1 MTNKKL
7 KLAAMSVALTACVAA
22 QPMAAHAVEGPDS
35 VEDNAAP
42 QAEPAPVEGKTA
54 EGEVEGKEGKEGKQE
69 EFVPPVNEEA
79 KKDDQAPA
87 FGPGT
92 KTDDIII
99 DYKPAEKPE
108 EPGKSG
114 EDGETDGSDGSGE
127 TDETENPDG
136 TYVKGDV
143 IDNSKKDEATGKD
156 GKIGEATKEETPDS
170 SSSTTVVDPD
180 AEVKK
185 GDPVVGKDED
195 GNPTITTPTET
206 TGTQT
211 TTTTGTGKADSKTT
225 IPDTEKGDK
234 IDLNKE
240 LKNKDGKVE
249 EPTWETKVED
259 KLGDY
264 TVKEVKDTEGDPN
277 SKTLT
282 LKKTSDSETKEMSAE
297 DVAKLLDVPKDG
309 VEKTTDDEGKT
320 TYILKKEETSTDENG
335 NTVTRVTYYKI
346 TDNTVETTT
355 ETTLVLKVEKGTV
368 DVDNKNL
375 NTEIKLPSITAKNT
389 DETKTDVIEISSE
402 KLGKMLDDKNYN
414 KDTGEYVYT
423 ETVDGKEYTYKVKKT
438 ENTKPLTPAQLADR
452 LGDDFTADDNGVYYK
467 GEKLNFDQME
477 AVRKTL
483 SYTVAVTEVTKNEG
497 QVEGG
502 QESIKSAEETAK
514 LEAIKAALTDA
525 AKKTGINVD
534 SEDFK
539 NQLNTID
546 PTGKGQL
553 NLSYTD
559 ADGNVHTVTLRYDG
573 ATVSAPQ
580 PGTPDSSKDT
590 ETRKDVTDNV
600 ITGTA
605 YVTGS
610 NTWTESGSLNGTYV
624 KPGGGELPSLDGW
637 TIASKDPEKGTT
649 TYKKEETVTS
659 PDGTS
664 TKITRTCTI
673 TESSASLSDA
683 EKEEIAWKA
692 LQNKTGKDK
701 ATLLQEGY
709 SIDIG
714 SMDFSGIKRVEWTI
728 GTLSESTKT
737 DTKDLNDKLV
747 IPGGKNWSINEKA
760 GTITVDGE
768 TYDKV
773 TKTADGYTCTVEDKN
788 GVKTT
793 YTFTK
798 QAGAPLTPDEIQ
810 TALAGQYSVSA
821 DSIRLNAD
829 GKTAT
834 FTKGDET
841 ITVDYSTLSE
851 TLTVRKD
858 VHTSSSVTDIIKD
871 NKDLEEAYDALWK
884 QIQEIRSKLQPGEE
898 LWIGKTKID
907 STTKKEDIIK
917 YFTKAISPENMSKDE
932 LIKALQEQERIAK
945 NSTYVANKGSDYEET
960 KKNYYS
966 GEKTD
971 EFKYFSKAPDGSKIE
986 VYWKSTWLLGGYYY
1000 YTDANGQEVRV
1011 DSNTVHYEE
1020 QRDDIG
1026 HLDLASG
1033 SKLDLLPNEDGKV
1046 DQTDCVLVSK
1056 GLKLE
1061 WNYDAGKLVNGKDN
1075 QTVGLDSKISWD
1087 DEGGEGSGHYEYD
1100 RGDSNN
1106 NPDKSAYYKLTGTVA
1121 YDPIKEN
1128 GNIKLYQGG
1137 FNGRYWVSAEDQAI
1151 NAYLEATGSSKT
1163 YRDLTTKERDAI
1175 VGTYVVKIGTTDTNS
1190 TGESG
1195 YQVYLKTSEL
1205 TAYGYMSRDANT
1217 CINSTYKRQN
1227 GTWDYVGGYDLMIS
1241 KLTQVSEGKVV
1252 GQTESTIKTITA
1264 PLSIRSS
1271 QDFANRLLELNKQ
1284 TTTHKTGE
1292 SATAYGENTSG
1303 GFNGAYTQDK
1313 SETVE
1318 GSGTGKGHYTTFT
1331 EVLKKFFTGSGSK
1344 EHDEGKV
1351 SYTYRTTDKVDA
1363 TPVSKETVT
1372 TTDAHVDYNYTS
1384 IETRTVTVNGEETV
1398 IVPPVTPPVD
1408 PDTPDG
1414 PVEDETPDKVVTPE
1428 TPELPAVQDATPDD
1442 AAPETPVLPSDAVLP
1457 AVQDALPQTG
1467 VNWMAALGMA
1477 FSGMLL
1483 TIAGAFASL
1492 KYKEKH

>member
-54 EGEVEGKEGKEGKQE
+54 EGEVEGEEEKQE
-69 EFVPPVNEEA
+69 EFVPPVNDEA

-99 DYKPAEKPE
+99 DYKPAEKPDE
-108 EPGKSG
+108 SGKSG
-114 EDGETDGSDGSGE
+114 EDGETDGSEGSGE

-195 GNPTITTPTET
+195 GNTTITTPTET
-206 TGTQT
+206 TGTET
-211 TTTTGTGKADSKTT
+211 TTTTGTGKADSSTT
-225 IPDTEKGDK
+225 ITDTKKGEEINLDDELGKDVRPDWKTDK
-234 IDLNKE
+234 DA
-240 LKNKDGKVE
+240 
-249 EPTWETKVED
+249 

-264 TVKEVKDTEGDPN
+264 TVDKVEPAEDGN
-277 SKTLT
+277 SKELT
-282 LKKTSDSETKEMSAE
+282 LKKTSPTEEKEMAAE
-297 DVAKLLDVPKDG
+297 DIAKLLDVPEGG
-309 VEKTTDDEGKT
+309 VEKKTDNEGNT
-320 TYILKKEETSTDENG
+320 TYTLKKEETSTDENG
-335 NTVTRVTYYKI
+335 NTVTRVTYYEI
-346 TDNTVETTT
+346 TGNSVKTRT
-355 ETTLVLKVEKGTV
+355 ETTLKLKVEKGTV
-368 DVDNKNL
+368 DVDEKDL
-375 NTEIKLPSITAKNT
+375 TTKVELPSITAKNT

-402 KLGKMLDDKNYN
+402 KLGEMLKDEYYN
-414 KDTGEYVYT
+414 NVTGEYVYT
-423 ETVDGKEYTYKVKKT
+423 ENVDGKEYTYKVKKT
-438 ENTKPLTPAQLADR
+438 ENTKPLTNEQLANR
-452 LGDDFTADDNGVYYK
+452 LGEGFTADANGVYYK
-467 GEKLNFDQME
+467 GEKLNLDQME

-483 SYTVAVTEVTKNEG
+483 SYTVAVTEITKNEG

-580 PGTPDSSKDT
+580 PGSSDPSKDT

-624 KPGGGELPSLDGW
+624 KPGSGELPSLEGW
-637 TIASKDPEKGTT
+637 TFDGIDTEKGTT

-673 TESSASLSDA
+673 KESSASLTDA
-683 EKEEIAWKA
+683 EKEEIAWKE
-692 LQNKTGKDK
+692 LQNKSGKDK

-728 GTLSESTKT
+728 DTLSESTKT

-747 IPGGKNWSINEKA
+747 IPGGKNWSIDENA
-760 GTITVDGE
+760 GTITVDGNI
-768 TYDKV
+768 YRNV
-773 TKTADGYTCTVEDKN
+773 TKTDDGYTCTVEDKN

-798 QAGAPLTPDEIQ
+798 KAGAPLTPEEIQ

-858 VHTSSSVTDIIKD
+858 VHTSSSVTGIIKD
-871 NKDLEEAYDALWK
+871 DKDLEKAYDELWK
-884 QIQEIRSKLQPGEE
+884 QIQEIRSKLQPDEE

-945 NSTYVANKGSDYEET
+945 SSTYVANKGSDYEET

-971 EFKYFSKAPDGSKIE
+971 EFKSFSKAPDGSKIE
-986 VYWKSTWLLGGYYY
+986 VYWKSTWWGGYYY
-1000 YTDANGQEVRV
+1000 YTDATGQEVRV
-1011 DSNTVHYEE
+1011 HSNTVHYEE

-1033 SKLDLLPNEDGKV
+1033 SKLDLLPDEDGKV
-1046 DQTDCVLVSK
+1046 NQTDCVLVSK
-1056 GLKLE
+1056 NLKLE

-1100 RGDSNN
+1100 RGNRNN

-1128 GNIKLYQGG
+1128 GSIKLYQGG
-1137 FNGRYWVSAEDQAI
+1137 YDGWYWVSAEDQAI
-1151 NAYLEATGSSKT
+1151 NAYLEATGSNKTAANLSK
-1163 YRDLTTKERDAI
+1163 KERDAI

-1292 SATAYGENTSG
+1292 CATAYGENTSG

-1428 TPELPAVQDATPDD
+1428 TPELPAVQDSAPDE
-1442 AAPETPVLPSDAVLP
+1442 AVLPAEPELP
-1457 AVQDALPQTG
+1457 AVQDATALPQTG
-1467 VNWMAALGMA
+1467 VNWFTALGMA

>member
-1 MTNKKL
+1 M
-7 KLAAMSVALTACVAA
+7 
-22 QPMAAHAVEGPDS
+22 
-35 VEDNAAP
+35 
-42 QAEPAPVEGKTA
+42 
-54 EGEVEGKEGKEGKQE
+54 
-69 EFVPPVNEEA
+69 NEEA

-114 EDGETDGSDGSGE
+114 EDGEADGSEGSGE

-195 GNPTITTPTET
+195 GNTTITTPTET
-206 TGTQT
+206 TGTET
-211 TTTTGTGKADSKTT
+211 TTTTGTGKADSSTT
-225 IPDTEKGDK
+225 ITDTKKGEE

-240 LKNKDGKVE
+240 LGEVRPDWKTDKDA
-249 EPTWETKVED
+249 T
-259 KLGDY
+259 LGDY
-264 TVKEVKDTEGDPN
+264 TVKEVEPSEDGN
-277 SKTLT
+277 SKELT
-282 LKKTSDSETKEMSAE
+282 LKKTSPTEEKEMAAE
-297 DVAKLLDVPKDG
+297 DIAKLLDVPEGG
-309 VEKTTDDEGKT
+309 VEKKTDDEGNT
-320 TYILKKEETSTDENG
+320 TYTLKKEETSTDENG
-335 NTVTRVTYYKI
+335 NTVTRTTYYEI
-346 TDNTVETTT
+346 TGTSVKTRT
-355 ETTLVLKVEKGTV
+355 ETTLKLKVEKGTETKK
-368 DVDNKNL
+368 DQDL
-375 NTEIKLPSITAKNT
+375 STEAELPDSITVKNGKSELKVSKDILEKALDNGGTYT
-389 DETKTDVIEISSE
+389 DT
-402 KLGKMLDDKNYN
+402 DKNI
-414 KDTGEYVYT
+414 TYT
-423 ETVDGKEYTYKVKKT
+423 VTKKE
-438 ENTKPLTPAQLADR
+438 ESSTKLSNEQLAKR
-452 LGDDFTADDNGVYYK
+452 LGDGFTYNAADDSISYK
-467 GEKLNFDQME
+467 GEKLTISQND
-477 AVRKTL
+477 VYRKLL
-483 SYTVAVTEVTKNEG
+483 SYDVTVTETIKNEG

-502 QESIKSAEETAK
+502 QASIDKANNDAK

-580 PGTPDSSKDT
+580 PGSSDPSKDT
-590 ETRKDVTDNV
+590 ETREDIKDYTV
-600 ITGTA
+600 TGTA

-624 KPGGGELPSLDGW
+624 KPGSGELPSLEGW
-637 TIASKDPEKGTT
+637 TFDGIDAEKGTT

-683 EKEEIAWKA
+683 EKEEIAWKE

-728 GTLSESTKT
+728 DTLSESTKT

-747 IPGGKNWSINEKA
+747 IPGGKNWSIDENA
-760 GTITVDGE
+760 GTITVDGNI
-768 TYDKV
+768 YRNV
-773 TKTADGYTCTVEDKN
+773 TKTDDGYTCTVEDKN

-798 QAGAPLTPDEIQ
+798 KAGAPLTPEEIQ

-858 VHTSSSVTDIIKD
+858 VHTSSSVTGIIKD
-871 NKDLEEAYDALWK
+871 DKDLEKAYDELWK
-884 QIQEIRSKLQPGEE
+884 QIQKIQSKLQPGEE
-898 LWIGKTKID
+898 LRIGETKID

-917 YFTKAISPENMSKDE
+917 YFTKAISPDNMSKDE

-966 GEKTD
+966 GEKTG

-986 VYWKSTWLLGGYYY
+986 VYWKSTWGWNGYYY
-1000 YTDANGQEVRV
+1000 YTDANGHEVRV
-1011 DSNTVHYEE
+1011 DSNTVHSEE

-1033 SKLDLLPNEDGKV
+1033 SKLDLLPDEDGKV
-1046 DQTDCVLVSK
+1046 NQTDCVLVSK
-1056 GLKLE
+1056 NLKLE

-1087 DEGGEGSGHYEYD
+1087 DEGGEGDGHYEYD
-1100 RGDSNN
+1100 RGNPN
-1106 NPDKSAYYKLTGTVA
+1106 KNPDKSAYYKLTGTVA
-1121 YDPIKEN
+1121 YDPIKDKD
-1128 GNIKLYQGG
+1128 GSIKLYQGQWG
-1137 FNGRYWVSAEDQAI
+1137 DYWNPGISAEDEAI
-1151 NAYLEATGSSKT
+1151 NAYLKATGSSKT
-1163 YRDLTTKERDAI
+1163 YRDLTTKERNAI
-1175 VGTYVVKIGTTDTNS
+1175 VGTYVVKIGTTGTNS

-1195 YQVYLKTSEL
+1195 YQVYLKSSEL

-1217 CINSTYKRQN
+1217 CINSTYKRQD
-1227 GTWDYVGGYDLMIS
+1227 GTWGYVGGYDLMIS
-1241 KLTQVSEGKVV
+1241 ELTQVREGKVV

-1271 QDFANRLLELNKQ
+1271 QDFAKRLLELNKQ
-1284 TTTHKTGE
+1284 TTTTHKTGE
-1292 SATAYGENTSG
+1292 GATAYGENTSG
-1303 GFNGAYTQDK
+1303 DFDGTYTQKK

-1331 EVLKKFFTGSGSK
+1331 EVLKKIFSGSGSK
-1344 EHDEGKV
+1344 EHDEGSV
-1351 SYTYRTTDKVDA
+1351 SYTHRTTDKVNT

-1372 TTDAHVDYNYTS
+1372 TTDAHVGYNYTS

-1398 IVPPVTPPVD
+1398 IVPPVTPPE
-1408 PDTPDG
+1408 T
-1414 PVEDETPDKVVTPE
+1414 PVEDETPDEVVTPE
-1428 TPELPAVQDATPDD
+1428 TPELPPVQDATPD
-1442 AAPETPVLPSDAVLP
+1442 APVLPSDAVLP

>member
-54 EGEVEGKEGKEGKQE
+54 EGEVEGEEEKQE
-69 EFVPPVNEEA
+69 EFTPPVNEEA
-79 KKDDQAPA
+79 KSEEQAPA

-92 KTDDIII
+92 KTDDITI
-99 DYKPAEKPE
+99 DYKPAEKPG

-114 EDGETDGSDGSGE
+114 EDGEADGSEGSGE

-143 IDNSKKDEATGKD
+143 IDNSKKDEATGED

-185 GDPVVGKDED
+185 GESVVGKDED
-195 GNPTITTPTET
+195 GNTTVTTPTET

-211 TTTTGTGKADSKTT
+211 TTTTGTGKADSSTT
-225 IPDTEKGDK
+225 ITDTKKGEEINLDDELGQDVRPDWKTDK
-234 IDLNKE
+234 D
-240 LKNKDGKVE
+240 
-249 EPTWETKVED
+249 D
-259 KLGDY
+259 KLGGY
-264 TVKEVKDTEGDPN
+264 TVDKVEPAEDGN
-277 SKTLT
+277 SKELT
-282 LKKTSDSETKEMSAE
+282 LKKTSEPETKEMSAE
-297 DVAKLLDVPKDG
+297 DVAKLLDVPEGG
-309 VEKTTDDEGKT
+309 VEKKTDDEGKT

-335 NTVTRVTYYKI
+335 NTVTRTTYYEI
-346 TDNTVETTT
+346 TGNSVKTRT

-368 DVDNKNL
+368 DVDDKDL
-375 NTEIKLPSITAKNT
+375 TTKVELPSITAKNT

-402 KLGKMLDDKNYN
+402 KLGEMLKDEYYN
-414 KDTGEYVYT
+414 NVTGEYVYT
-423 ETVDGKEYTYKVKKT
+423 ENVDGKEYTYKVKKT
-438 ENTKPLTPAQLADR
+438 ENTKPLTNAQLSER
-452 LGDDFTADDNGVYYK
+452 LGEGFTADDNGVYYK
-467 GEKLNFDQME
+467 GEKLNLDQME

-483 SYTVAVTEVTKNEG
+483 SYTVEVTEVTKTPG

-624 KPGGGELPSLDGW
+624 KPGSGELPSLDGW

-659 PDGTS
+659 PDGTT

-683 EKEEIAWKA
+683 EKEEIAWKE

-728 GTLSESTKT
+728 DTLSESTKT
-737 DTKDLNDKLV
+737 GTKDLNDKLV
-747 IPGGKNWSINEKA
+747 IPGGKNWSIDENA
-760 GTITVDGE
+760 GTITVDGNI
-768 TYDKV
+768 YRNV
-773 TKTADGYTCTVEDKN
+773 TKTDDGYTCTVEDKN

-798 QAGAPLTPDEIQ
+798 KAGAPLTPEEIQ

-858 VHTSSSVTDIIKD
+858 VHTSSSVTGIIKD
-871 NKDLEEAYDALWK
+871 DKDLEKAYDELWK
-884 QIQEIRSKLQPGEE
+884 QIQEIQSKLQPGEE
-898 LWIGKTKID
+898 LRIGETKID
-907 STTKKEDIIK
+907 STTQKEDIIK
-917 YFTKAISPENMSKDE
+917 YFTKAISPDDMSKDE

-971 EFKYFSKAPDGSKIE
+971 EFKSFSKAPDGSKIE

-1056 GLKLE
+1056 DLKLE

-1100 RGDSNN
+1100 RGNPNN
-1106 NPDKSAYYKLTGTVA
+1106 CPDKSAYYKLTGTVA

-1128 GNIKLYQGG
+1128 GSIKLYQGQRG
-1137 FNGRYWVSAEDQAI
+1137 DYWTPGISAEDEAI
-1151 NAYLEATGSSKT
+1151 NAYLKATGSNKT
-1163 YRDLTTKERDAI
+1163 AASLTKKERDAI
-1175 VGTYVVKIGTTDTNS
+1175 VGTYVVQIGTTGTNS

-1195 YQVYLKTSEL
+1195 YQVYLKSSEL
-1205 TAYGYMSRDANT
+1205 TAYGYMTRDANT
-1217 CINSTYKRQN
+1217 CINSTYKRQD
-1227 GTWDYVGGYDLMIS
+1227 GTWGYVGGYDLMIS
-1241 KLTQVSEGKVV
+1241 ELTQVSEGKVV

-1271 QDFANRLLELNKQ
+1271 QDFAKRLLELNKQ
-1284 TTTHKTGE
+1284 TTTTHKTGE
-1292 SATAYGENTSG
+1292 GATAYGENTSG
-1303 GFNGAYTQDK
+1303 DFDGTYTQKK

-1331 EVLKKFFTGSGSK
+1331 EVLKKIFSGSGSK
-1344 EHDEGKV
+1344 EHDEGSV
-1351 SYTYRTTDKVDA
+1351 SYTHRTTDKVNT

-1372 TTDAHVDYNYTS
+1372 TTDAHVGYNYTS

-1398 IVPPVTPPVD
+1398 IVPPVTPPE
-1408 PDTPDG
+1408 T
-1414 PVEDETPDKVVTPE
+1414 PVEDETPDEVVTPE
-1428 TPELPAVQDATPDD
+1428 TPKLPPVQDATPD
-1442 AAPETPVLPSDAVLP
+1442 APVLPSDAVLP

>member
-1 MTNKKL
+1 M
-7 KLAAMSVALTACVAA
+7 
-22 QPMAAHAVEGPDS
+22 
-35 VEDNAAP
+35 
-42 QAEPAPVEGKTA
+42 
-54 EGEVEGKEGKEGKQE
+54 
-69 EFVPPVNEEA
+69 NEEA

-114 EDGETDGSDGSGE
+114 EDGEADGSEGSGE

-195 GNPTITTPTET
+195 GNTTITTPTET
-206 TGTQT
+206 TGTET
-211 TTTTGTGKADSKTT
+211 TTTTGTGKADSSTT
-225 IPDTEKGDK
+225 ITDTKKGEEINLDDELGKDVRPDWKTDK
-234 IDLNKE
+234 DAKLGGYTVDKVE
-240 LKNKDGKVE
+240 PAKDG
-249 EPTWETKVED
+249 
-259 KLGDY
+259 
-264 TVKEVKDTEGDPN
+264 N

-282 LKKTSDSETKEMSAE
+282 LKKTSPTEEKEMAAE
-297 DVAKLLDVPKDG
+297 DIAKLLDVPKDG
-309 VEKTTDDEGKT
+309 VEKKTDDEGNT
-320 TYILKKEETSTDENG
+320 TYTLKKEETSTDENG
-335 NTVTRVTYYKI
+335 NTVTRTTYYEI
-346 TDNTVETTT
+346 TGTSVKTRT
-355 ETTLVLKVEKGTV
+355 ETTLKLKVEKGTV
-368 DVDNKNL
+368 DVDDKDL
-375 NTEIKLPSITAKNT
+375 TTKVELPSITAKNT

-402 KLGKMLDDKNYN
+402 KLGEMLKDEYYN
-414 KDTGEYVYT
+414 NVTGEYVYT
-423 ETVDGKEYTYKVKKT
+423 ENVDGKEYTYKVKKT
-438 ENTKPLTPAQLADR
+438 ENTKPLTHAQLADR
-452 LGDDFTADDNGVYYK
+452 LGEGFTGDDNGVYYK
-467 GEKLNFDQME
+467 GEKLNLDQME

-483 SYTVAVTEVTKNEG
+483 SYTVEVTEVTKTPG

-580 PGTPDSSKDT
+580 PGSSDPSKDT

-624 KPGGGELPSLDGW
+624 KPGSGELPSLDGW

-683 EKEEIAWKA
+683 EKEEIAWKE

-728 GTLSESTKT
+728 DTLSESTKT

-747 IPGGKNWSINEKA
+747 IPGGKNWSIDENA
-760 GTITVDGE
+760 GTITVDGNI
-768 TYDKV
+768 YRNV
-773 TKTADGYTCTVEDKN
+773 TKTDDGYTCTVEDKN

-798 QAGAPLTPDEIQ
+798 KAGAPLTPDEIQ

-858 VHTSSSVTDIIKD
+858 VHTSSSVTGIIKD
-871 NKDLEEAYDALWK
+871 DKDLEKAYDELWK
-884 QIQEIRSKLQPGEE
+884 QIQEIQSKLQPGEE
-898 LWIGKTKID
+898 LRIGETKID

-917 YFTKAISPENMSKDE
+917 YFTKAISPDNMSKDE

-966 GEKTD
+966 GEKTG

-986 VYWKSTWLLGGYYY
+986 VYWKSTWGWNGYYY

-1011 DSNTVHYEE
+1011 HSNTVHSEE

-1033 SKLDLLPNEDGKV
+1033 SKLDLLPDEDGKV
-1046 DQTDCVLVSK
+1046 NQTDCVLVSK
-1056 GLKLE
+1056 NLKLE

-1100 RGDSNN
+1100 RGNRNN

-1128 GNIKLYQGG
+1128 GSIKLYQGQWG
-1137 FNGRYWVSAEDQAI
+1137 DYWNPGISAEDEAI
-1151 NAYLEATGSSKT
+1151 NAYLKATGSSKT
-1163 YRDLTTKERDAI
+1163 YRDLTTKERNAI
-1175 VGTYVVKIGTTDTNS
+1175 VGTYVVKIGTTGTNS

-1195 YQVYLKTSEL
+1195 YQVYLKSSEL

-1217 CINSTYKRQN
+1217 CINSTYKRQD
-1227 GTWDYVGGYDLMIS
+1227 GTWGYVGGYDLMIS
-1241 KLTQVSEGKVV
+1241 ELTQVSECKVI

-1271 QDFANRLLELNKQ
+1271 QDFAKRLLELNKQ
-1284 TTTHKTGE
+1284 TTTTHKTGE
-1292 SATAYGENTSG
+1292 GATAYGENTSG
-1303 GFNGAYTQDK
+1303 DFDGTYTQKK

-1318 GSGTGKGHYTTFT
+1318 ASGTGSGHYTTFT
-1331 EVLKKFFTGSGSK
+1331 EVLKKIFSGSGSK
-1344 EHDEGKV
+1344 EHDEGSI
-1351 SYTYRTTDKVDA
+1351 SYTHRTTDKVNT

-1372 TTDAHVDYNYTS
+1372 TTDAHVGYNYTS
-1384 IETRTVTVNGEETV
+1384 IETRKVTVNGEETV

-1414 PVEDETPDKVVTPE
+1414 PVEDETPDEVVTPE
-1428 TPELPAVQDATPDD
+1428 TPELPPVQDATPD
-1442 AAPETPVLPSDAVLP
+1442 APVLPSDAVLP

>member
-42 QAEPAPVEGKTA
+42 QAEPVAESSTPAPVAE
-54 EGEVEGKEGKEGKQE
+54 EGEKQEKVGEQE
-69 EFVPPVNEEA
+69 EFTPPRVNEEA
-79 KKDDQAPA
+79 KSEEQAPA

-92 KTDDIII
+92 KTEDITI

-108 EPGKSG
+108 EP
-114 EDGETDGSDGSGE
+114 DE
-127 TDETENPDG
+127 TDEPETPGD
-136 TYVKGDV
+136 THLKGDV
-143 IDNSKKDEATGKD
+143 IDNSKKNEETGED

-195 GNPTITTPTET
+195 GNTTITTPTET
-206 TGTQT
+206 TGTET
-211 TTTTGTGKADSKTT
+211 TTTTGTGKADSSTT
-225 IPDTEKGDK
+225 ITDTKKGEEINLDDELGKDVRPDWKTDK
-234 IDLNKE
+234 DAKLGGYTV
-240 LKNKDGKVE
+240 DKVE
-249 EPTWETKVED
+249 PAED
-259 KLGDY
+259 G
-264 TVKEVKDTEGDPN
+264 N
-277 SKTLT
+277 SKELT
-282 LKKTSDSETKEMSAE
+282 LKKTSPTEEKEMAAE
-297 DVAKLLDVPKDG
+297 DIAKLLDVPEGG
-309 VEKTTDDEGKT
+309 VEKKTDDEGNT
-320 TYILKKEETSTDENG
+320 TYTLKKEETSTDENG
-335 NTVTRVTYYKI
+335 NTVTRVTYYEI
-346 TDNTVETTT
+346 TGNSVKTTT
-355 ETTLVLKVEKGTV
+355 ETTLKLKVEKGTETKK
-368 DVDNKNL
+368 DQDL
-375 NTEIKLPSITAKNT
+375 STEAELPDSITVKNGKSELKVSKDILEKALDNGGTYT
-389 DETKTDVIEISSE
+389 DT
-402 KLGKMLDDKNYN
+402 DKNI
-414 KDTGEYVYT
+414 TYT
-423 ETVDGKEYTYKVKKT
+423 VTKKE
-438 ENTKPLTPAQLADR
+438 ESSTKLSNEQLAKR
-452 LGDDFTADDNGVYYK
+452 LGDGFTYNAADDSISYK
-467 GEKLNFDQME
+467 GEKLTISQND
-477 AVRKTL
+477 VYRKLL
-483 SYTVAVTEVTKNEG
+483 SYDVTVTETIKNEG

-502 QESIKSAEETAK
+502 QASIDKANNDAK

-559 ADGNVHTVTLRYDG
+559 ADGNVHTVTLCYDG
-573 ATVSAPQ
+573 ATVSAPE
-580 PGTPDSSKDT
+580 PGSSDPSKNT
-590 ETRKDVTDNV
+590 ETREDIKDYTV
-600 ITGTA
+600 TGTA

-624 KPGGGELPSLDGW
+624 KPGSGELPSLEGW
-637 TIASKDPEKGTT
+637 TFDGIDTEKGTT

-673 TESSASLSDA
+673 KESSASLTDA
-683 EKEEIAWKA
+683 EKEEIAWKE
-692 LQNKTGKDK
+692 LQNKSGKDK

-728 GTLSESTKT
+728 DTLSESTKT

-747 IPGGKNWSINEKA
+747 IPGGKNWSIDENA
-760 GTITVDGE
+760 GTITVDGNI
-768 TYDKV
+768 YRNV
-773 TKTADGYTCTVEDKN
+773 TKTDDGYTCTVEDKN

-798 QAGAPLTPDEIQ
+798 KAGAPLTPEEIQ

-858 VHTSSSVTDIIKD
+858 VHTSSSVTGIIKD
-871 NKDLEEAYDALWK
+871 DKDLEKAYDELWK
-884 QIQEIRSKLQPGEE
+884 QIQEIQSKLQPGEE
-898 LWIGKTKID
+898 LRIGETKID

-917 YFTKAISPENMSKDE
+917 YFTKAISPDNMSKDE

-966 GEKTD
+966 GEKTG

-986 VYWKSTWLLGGYYY
+986 VYWKSTWGWNGYYY
-1000 YTDANGQEVRV
+1000 YTDANGHEVRV
-1011 DSNTVHYEE
+1011 DSNTVHSEE

-1033 SKLDLLPNEDGKV
+1033 SKLDLLPDEDGKV
-1046 DQTDCVLVSK
+1046 NQTDCVLVSK
-1056 GLKLE
+1056 NLKLE

-1100 RGDSNN
+1100 RGNRNN

-1128 GNIKLYQGG
+1128 GSIKLYQGQWG
-1137 FNGRYWVSAEDQAI
+1137 DYWNPGISAEDEAI
-1151 NAYLEATGSSKT
+1151 NAYLKATGSSKT
-1163 YRDLTTKERDAI
+1163 YRDLTTKERNAI
-1175 VGTYVVKIGTTDTNS
+1175 VGTYVVKIGTTGTNS

-1195 YQVYLKTSEL
+1195 YQVYLKSSEL

-1217 CINSTYKRQN
+1217 CINSTYKRQD
-1227 GTWDYVGGYDLMIS
+1227 GTWGYVGGYDLMIS
-1241 KLTQVSEGKVV
+1241 ELTQVREGKVV

-1271 QDFANRLLELNKQ
+1271 QDFAKRLLELNKQ
-1284 TTTHKTGE
+1284 TTTTHKTGE
-1292 SATAYGENTSG
+1292 GATAYGENTSG
-1303 GFNGAYTQDK
+1303 DFDGTYTQKK

-1318 GSGTGKGHYTTFT
+1318 ASGTGSGRYTTFT
-1331 EVLKKFFTGSGSK
+1331 EVLKKIFSGSGSK
-1344 EHDEGKV
+1344 EHDEGSV
-1351 SYTYRTTDKVDA
+1351 SYTHRTTDKVNT

-1372 TTDAHVDYNYTS
+1372 TTAAHVGYNYTS

-1398 IVPPVTPPVD
+1398 IVPPVD
-1408 PDTPDG
+1408 PDTPDD
-1414 PVEDETPDKVVTPE
+1414 PVEDETPDEVVTPE
-1428 TPELPAVQDATPDD
+1428 APELPPVQDATPD
-1442 AAPETPVLPSDAVLP
+1442 APVLPSDAVLP

>member
-1 MTNKKL
+1 MTNKNL

-54 EGEVEGKEGKEGKQE
+54 EGEVEGEEEKQE
-69 EFVPPVNEEA
+69 EFVPPENDEA

-108 EPGKSG
+108 EP
-114 EDGETDGSDGSGE
+114 GE

-156 GKIGEATKEETPDS
+156 GKIGEATK
-170 SSSTTVVDPD
+170 
-180 AEVKK
+180 
-185 GDPVVGKDED
+185 D
-195 GNPTITTPTET
+195 GNTTITTPTET

-211 TTTTGTGKADSKTT
+211 TTTTGTGEAKSETT
-225 IPDTEKGDK
+225 ITDTKKGEEINLDDELGKDVRPDWKTDK
-234 IDLNKE
+234 DAKLGGYTVDKVE
-240 LKNKDGKVE
+240 PAKDG
-249 EPTWETKVED
+249 
-259 KLGDY
+259 
-264 TVKEVKDTEGDPN
+264 N

-282 LKKTSDSETKEMSAE
+282 LKKTSEPETKEMSAE
-297 DVAKLLDVPKDG
+297 DVAKLLDVPEDG
-309 VEKTTDDEGKT
+309 VEKKTDDEGKT

-346 TDNTVETTT
+346 TGNTVETTT

-368 DVDNKNL
+368 DVNNEDL
-375 NTEIKLPSITAKNT
+375 TTEIELPSITAKNT

-402 KLGKMLDDKNYN
+402 KLGEMLQDEYYN
-414 KDTGEYVYT
+414 NVTGEYVYT
-423 ETVDGKEYTYKVKKT
+423 ENVDGKEYTYKVKKT
-438 ENTKPLTPAQLADR
+438 EDSKPLTNAQLAER
-452 LGDDFTADDNGVYYK
+452 LGEGFTGDDNGVYYK

-483 SYTVAVTEVTKNEG
+483 SYTVEVTEVTKTPG

-502 QESIKSAEETAK
+502 PESIKSAEETAK

-525 AKKTGINVD
+525 ARNAGINVETD
-534 SEDFK
+534 DFK

-559 ADGNVHTVTLRYDG
+559 ADGNVHTVTLRYNG

-605 YVTGS
+605 YVNGS

-624 KPGGGELPSLDGW
+624 KPDSGELPSLDGW
-637 TIASKDPEKGTT
+637 TVDTNDPEKGTT
-649 TYKKEETVTS
+649 IYKKEDTVTS
-659 PDGTS
+659 PDGTI

-673 TESSASLSDA
+673 TESSASLSDT
-683 EKEEIAWKA
+683 EKEEIAWAELLNQHPEYKNKDELKA
-692 LQNKTGKDK
+692 
-701 ATLLQEGY
+701 AGY
-709 SIDIG
+709 NINIS

-728 GTLSESTKT
+728 YELSESTKT
-737 DTKDLNDKLV
+737 DAKDLNDKLV
-747 IPGGKNWSINEKA
+747 IPGGKNWSIDEKA
-760 GTITVDGE
+760 RTITVDGK

-773 TKTADGYTCTVEDKN
+773 TKTNDGYTCTVEDKN

-798 QAGAPLTPDEIQ
+798 QAGAPLTPEEIQ

-834 FTKGDET
+834 FTKGNET

-871 NKDLEEAYDALWK
+871 NKDLEKAYDELWK
-884 QIQEIRSKLQPGEE
+884 QIQEIQSKLLPGEE
-898 LWIGKTKID
+898 LWIGNLEVTDKTEK
-907 STTKKEDIIK
+907 TDIIK
-917 YFTKAISPENMSKDE
+917 YFTTAISPENMSKDE

-945 NSTYVANKGSDYEET
+945 SSTYVANKGSDYEET

-971 EFKYFSKAPDGSKIE
+971 EFKSFSKAPDGSKIE
-986 VYWKSTWLLGGYYY
+986 VYWKSTWWGGYYY

-1011 DSNTVHYEE
+1011 HSNTVHYEE

-1033 SKLDLLPNEDGKV
+1033 SKLDLLPDKDDKV

-1056 GLKLE
+1056 NLKLE
-1061 WNYDAGKLVNGKDN
+1061 WNYDAGNLVNGKGN
-1075 QTVGLDSKISWD
+1075 QPVGLDSKISWD
-1087 DEGGEGSGHYEYD
+1087 DEGGEGDGHYEYD
-1100 RGDSNN
+1100 RGNPNN
-1106 NPDKSAYYKLTGTVA
+1106 CPDKSAYYNLTGTVA

-1137 FNGRYWVSAEDQAI
+1137 FDDYWYWVSAEDQAI
-1151 NAYLEATGSSKT
+1151 NAYLKATGSNKT
-1163 YRDLTTKERDAI
+1163 AASLTKKERDAI
-1175 VGTYVVKIGTTDTNS
+1175 VGTYVVKIGTTGTNS

-1205 TAYGYMSRDANT
+1205 TAYGYMTRDANT
-1217 CINSTYKRQN
+1217 CINSTYKRQD
-1227 GTWDYVGGYDLMIS
+1227 GTWGYVGGYDLMIS

-1284 TTTHKTGE
+1284 TTTHKTSE
-1292 SATAYGENTSG
+1292 RATAYGENTSG

-1313 SETVE
+1313 SETVT

-1331 EVLKKFFTGSGSK
+1331 EVLKKLFSGKGETSYDTGS
-1344 EHDEGKV
+1344 V
-1351 SYTYRTTDKVDA
+1351 SYSYRTTDKVNT

-1398 IVPPVTPPVD
+1398 IVPPVTPPE
-1408 PDTPDG
+1408 T
-1414 PVEDETPDKVVTPE
+1414 PVEDETPDEVVTPE
-1428 TPELPAVQDATPDD
+1428 TPELPPVQDATPDD

>member
-1 MTNKKL
+1 M
-7 KLAAMSVALTACVAA
+7 
-22 QPMAAHAVEGPDS
+22 
-35 VEDNAAP
+35 
-42 QAEPAPVEGKTA
+42 
-54 EGEVEGKEGKEGKQE
+54 
-69 EFVPPVNEEA
+69 NEEA
-79 KKDDQAPA
+79 KSEEQAPA

-92 KTDDIII
+92 KTDDITI
-99 DYKPAEKPE
+99 DYKPAAKPE
-108 EPGKSG
+108 EPG
-114 EDGETDGSDGSGE
+114 E
-127 TDETENPDG
+127 TDEPETPGD
-136 TYVKGDV
+136 THLKGDV
-143 IDNSKKDEATGKD
+143 IDNSKKNEATGKD
-156 GKIGEATKEETPDS
+156 GKIGTATKEETPDS

-195 GNPTITTPTET
+195 GNTTITTPTET
-206 TGTQT
+206 TGTET
-211 TTTTGTGKADSKTT
+211 TTTTGTGKADSSTT
-225 IPDTEKGDK
+225 ITDTKKGEG

-240 LKNKDGKVE
+240 LGEVRPDWKTDKDA
-249 EPTWETKVED
+249 

-264 TVKEVKDTEGDPN
+264 TVDKVEN
-277 SKTLT
+277 SKDGNSKELT
-282 LKKTSDSETKEMSAE
+282 LKKTSEPETKEMSAE
-297 DVAKLLDVPKDG
+297 DVAKLLDVPEGG
-309 VEKTTDDEGKT
+309 VEKKEELDEEGNPKT

-335 NTVTRVTYYKI
+335 NTVTRTTYYEI
-346 TDNTVETTT
+346 TGNTVKTTT
-355 ETTLVLKVEKGTV
+355 ETTLKLKVEKGTETKK
-368 DVDNKNL
+368 DQDL
-375 NTEIKLPSITAKNT
+375 STEAELPDSITVKNGKSELKVSKDILEKALDNGGTYT
-389 DETKTDVIEISSE
+389 DT
-402 KLGKMLDDKNYN
+402 DKNI
-414 KDTGEYVYT
+414 TYT
-423 ETVDGKEYTYKVKKT
+423 VTKKE
-438 ENTKPLTPAQLADR
+438 ESSTKLSNEQLAKR
-452 LGDDFTADDNGVYYK
+452 LGDGFTYNAADDSISYK
-467 GEKLNFDQME
+467 GEKLTISQND
-477 AVRKTL
+477 VYRKLL
-483 SYTVAVTEVTKNEG
+483 SYDVTVTETIKNEG

-502 QESIKSAEETAK
+502 QASIDKANNDAK

-580 PGTPDSSKDT
+580 PGSSDPSKDT
-590 ETRKDVTDNV
+590 ETREDIKDYTV
-600 ITGTA
+600 TGTA

-624 KPGGGELPSLDGW
+624 KPGSGELPSLEGW
-637 TIASKDPEKGTT
+637 TFDGIDTEKGTT

-683 EKEEIAWKA
+683 EKEEIAWKE

-728 GTLSESTKT
+728 DTLSESTKT

-747 IPGGKNWSINEKA
+747 IPGGKNWSIDENA
-760 GTITVDGE
+760 GTITVDGNI
-768 TYDKV
+768 YRNV
-773 TKTADGYTCTVEDKN
+773 TKTDDGYTCTVEDKN

-798 QAGAPLTPDEIQ
+798 KAGAPLTPEEIQ

-858 VHTSSSVTDIIKD
+858 VHTSSSVTGIIKD
-871 NKDLEEAYDALWK
+871 DKDLEKAYDELWK
-884 QIQEIRSKLQPGEE
+884 QIQEIQSKLQPGEE
-898 LWIGKTKID
+898 LRIGETKID

-917 YFTKAISPENMSKDE
+917 YFTKAISPDNMSKDE

-966 GEKTD
+966 GEKTG

-986 VYWKSTWLLGGYYY
+986 VYWKSTWGWNGYYY
-1000 YTDANGQEVRV
+1000 YTDANGHEVRV
-1011 DSNTVHYEE
+1011 DSNTVHSEE

-1033 SKLDLLPNEDGKV
+1033 SKLDLLPDKDGKV

-1056 GLKLE
+1056 NLKLE
-1061 WNYDAGKLVNGKDN
+1061 WNYDAGNLVNGKDN

-1100 RGDSNN
+1100 RGNRNN

-1128 GNIKLYQGG
+1128 GSIKLYQGG
-1137 FNGRYWVSAEDQAI
+1137 YDGWHWVSAEDQAI
-1151 NAYLEATGSSKT
+1151 NAYLKATGSSKT
-1163 YRDLTTKERDAI
+1163 AASLTKKERNAI

-1205 TAYGYMSRDANT
+1205 TAYGYMTRDANT
-1217 CINSTYKRQN
+1217 CINSTYKRQTN
-1227 GTWDYVGGYDLMIS
+1227 SWDYVGGYDLMIS
-1241 KLTQVSEGKVV
+1241 KLTQVREGKVV

-1271 QDFANRLLELNKQ
+1271 QDFAKRLLELNKQ
-1284 TTTHKTGE
+1284 TTTTHKTGE
-1292 SATAYGENTSG
+1292 GATAYGENTSG
-1303 GFNGAYTQDK
+1303 GFDGTYTQKK

-1331 EVLKKFFTGSGSK
+1331 EVLKKIFSGSGSK
-1344 EHDEGKV
+1344 EHDEGSV
-1351 SYTYRTTDKVDA
+1351 SYTHRTTDKVNT

-1414 PVEDETPDKVVTPE
+1414 PVEDETPDEVVTPE
-1428 TPELPAVQDATPDD
+1428 TPELPLVQDATPD
-1442 AAPETPVLPSDAVLP
+1442 EVVLPAEPELP
-1457 AVQDALPQTG
+1457 AVQDATALPQTG

>member
-54 EGEVEGKEGKEGKQE
+54 EGEVEGEEEKQE

-79 KKDDQAPA
+79 KSEEQAPA

-92 KTDDIII
+92 KTDDITI

-143 IDNSKKDEATGKD
+143 IDNSKKDEATGED

-195 GNPTITTPTET
+195 GNTTITTPTET

-211 TTTTGTGKADSKTT
+211 TTTTGTGKADSSTT
-225 IPDTEKGDK
+225 ITDTKKGEE
-234 IDLNKE
+234 IDLDDE
-240 LKNKDGKVE
+240 LGKDVRPDWSTDK
-249 EPTWETKVED
+249 D
-259 KLGDY
+259 AKLGDY
-264 TVKEVKDTEGDPN
+264 TVKEVESSEDGN

-282 LKKTSDSETKEMSAE
+282 LKKTSEPETKEMSAE
-297 DVAKLLDVPKDG
+297 DVAKLLDVPEDG
-309 VEKTTDDEGKT
+309 VEKKTDDEGKT
-320 TYILKKEETSTDENG
+320 TYTLKKEETSTDENG
-335 NTVTRVTYYKI
+335 NTVTRVTYYEI
-346 TDNTVETTT
+346 TGNSVKTRT
-355 ETTLVLKVEKGTV
+355 ETTLKLKVEKGTV
-368 DVDNKNL
+368 DVDEKDL
-375 NTEIKLPSITAKNT
+375 TTEIELPSITAKNT

-402 KLGKMLDDKNYN
+402 KLGEMLKDEYYN
-414 KDTGEYVYT
+414 NDTGEYVYT
-423 ETVDGKEYTYKVKKT
+423 ETDANGKEYTYKVKKT
-438 ENTKPLTPAQLADR
+438 EDTKQLTNEQLAKR
-452 LGDDFTADDNGVYYK
+452 LGEGFTGDDNGVYYK
-467 GEKLNFDQME
+467 GEKLTFDQMK

-483 SYTVAVTEVTKNEG
+483 SYTVAVTEVTKTPG

-525 AKKTGINVD
+525 AKKTGIDVD
-534 SEDFK
+534 SENFK

-580 PGTPDSSKDT
+580 PGSSDPSKDT

-605 YVTGS
+605 YVNGS

-624 KPGGGELPSLDGW
+624 KPGSGELPSLDGW
-637 TIASKDPEKGTT
+637 TVDSKDPEKGTT
-649 TYKKEETVTS
+649 IYKKEDTVTLS
-659 PDGTS
+659 DGTI

-673 TESSASLSDA
+673 TESSASLSDT
-683 EKEEIAWKA
+683 EKEEIAWAELLNQHPEYKNKDELKA
-692 LQNKTGKDK
+692 
-701 ATLLQEGY
+701 AGY
-709 SIDIG
+709 NINIS

-728 GTLSESTKT
+728 NELSESTKT
-737 DTKDLNDKLV
+737 DAKDLHDKLV
-747 IPGGKNWSINEKA
+747 IPGGKNWSIDEKA
-760 GTITVDGE
+760 RTITVDGK

-773 TKTADGYTCTVEDKN
+773 TKTNDGYTCTVEDKN

-798 QAGAPLTPDEIQ
+798 QAGAPLTPEEIQ

-851 TLTVRKD
+851 TLTVRED

-871 NKDLEEAYDALWK
+871 NKDLEKAYDALWK
-884 QIQEIRSKLQPGEE
+884 QIQEIQSKLQPGEE

-945 NSTYVANKGSDYEET
+945 SSTYVANKGSDYEET

-971 EFKYFSKAPDGSKIE
+971 EFKHFSKAPDGSKIE

-1100 RGDSNN
+1100 RGNRNN

-1121 YDPIKEN
+1121 YDPIKDKD
-1128 GNIKLYQGG
+1128 GSIKLYQGQWG
-1137 FNGRYWVSAEDQAI
+1137 DYWNPGISAEDEAI
-1151 NAYLEATGSSKT
+1151 NAYLKATGSSKT
-1163 YRDLTTKERDAI
+1163 YRDLTTKERNAI

-1195 YQVYLKTSEL
+1195 YQVYRKTSEL

-1284 TTTHKTGE
+1284 TTTHKTSE
-1292 SATAYGENTSG
+1292 SATASGENTSG

-1313 SETVE
+1313 SETVT

-1351 SYTYRTTDKVDA
+1351 SYTHRTTDKVNT

-1372 TTDAHVDYNYTS
+1372 TTDAHVGYNYTS
-1384 IETRTVTVNGEETV
+1384 IETRTVTVDGEETV
-1398 IVPPVTPPVD
+1398 IVPPVD

-1414 PVEDETPDKVVTPE
+1414 PVEDETPDEVVTPE
-1428 TPELPAVQDATPDD
+1428 TPELPPVQDATPDD

-1483 TIAGAFASL
+1483 TIVGAFTSL

>member
-1 MTNKKL
+1 M
-7 KLAAMSVALTACVAA
+7 
-22 QPMAAHAVEGPDS
+22 
-35 VEDNAAP
+35 
-42 QAEPAPVEGKTA
+42 
-54 EGEVEGKEGKEGKQE
+54 
-69 EFVPPVNEEA
+69 NEEA
-79 KKDDQAPA
+79 KSEEQAPA

-108 EPGKSG
+108 EPGESG
-114 EDGETDGSDGSGE
+114 KDGETDGSEGSGE

-195 GNPTITTPTET
+195 GNTTITTPTET

-211 TTTTGTGKADSKTT
+211 TTTTGTGKADSSTT
-225 IPDTEKGDK
+225 ITDTKKGEEINLDDELGKDVRPDWKTDK
-234 IDLNKE
+234 DA
-240 LKNKDGKVE
+240 
-249 EPTWETKVED
+249 

-264 TVKEVKDTEGDPN
+264 KVDKVVESEDKN

-282 LKKTSDSETKEMSAE
+282 LKKTSEPETKEMSAE
-297 DVAKLLDVPKDG
+297 DVAKLLDVPEGG
-309 VEKTTDDEGKT
+309 VEKKEELDEEGNPKT

-335 NTVTRVTYYKI
+335 NTVTRVTYYEI
-346 TDNTVETTT
+346 TGNTVTTTT
-355 ETTLVLKVEKGTV
+355 ETTLKLKVEKGTV
-368 DVDNKNL
+368 DVDDKDL
-375 NTEIKLPSITAKNT
+375 TTKVELPSITAKNT
-389 DETKTDVIEISSE
+389 DDTKTDVIKISSE
-402 KLGKMLDDKNYN
+402 KLGEMLQDEYYN
-414 KDTGEYVYT
+414 NVTGEYVYT
-423 ETVDGKEYTYKVKKT
+423 ENVDGKEYTYKVKKT
-438 ENTKPLTPAQLADR
+438 ENTKPLTNEQLANR
-452 LGDDFTADDNGVYYK
+452 LGEGFTADANGVYYK
-467 GEKLNFDQME
+467 GEKLNLDQME

-483 SYTVAVTEVTKNEG
+483 SYTVAVTEITKNEG

-559 ADGNVHTVTLRYDG
+559 VDGNVHTVTLRYDG

-580 PGTPDSSKDT
+580 PGSSDPSKNT
-590 ETRKDVTDNV
+590 ETREDVKDNTV
-600 ITGTA
+600 TGTA

-624 KPGGGELPSLDGW
+624 KPGSGKLPSLDGW

-673 TESSASLSDA
+673 TESSASLSDT
-683 EKEEIAWKA
+683 EKEEIAWKE

-728 GTLSESTKT
+728 DELSESTKT
-737 DTKDLNDKLV
+737 DAKDLNDKLV
-747 IPGGKNWSINEKA
+747 IPGGKNWSIDEKA
-760 GTITVDGE
+760 RTITVDGK
-768 TYDKV
+768 TYDNV
-773 TKTADGYTCTVEDKN
+773 TKTNDGYTCTVEDKN

-858 VHTSSSVTDIIKD
+858 VHTSSSVTGIIKD
-871 NKDLEEAYDALWK
+871 DKDLEKAYDELWK
-884 QIQEIRSKLQPGEE
+884 QIQEIQSKLQPGEE
-898 LWIGKTKID
+898 LRIGETKID

-917 YFTKAISPENMSKDE
+917 YFTKAISPDNMSKDE

-966 GEKTD
+966 GEKTG

-986 VYWKSTWLLGGYYY
+986 VYWKWTRWGGYYY

-1011 DSNTVHYEE
+1011 HSNTVHSEE
-1020 QRDDIG
+1020 QRDDIK

-1033 SKLDLLPNEDGKV
+1033 SKLDLLPDEDGKV
-1046 DQTDCVLVSK
+1046 NQTDCVLVSK
-1056 GLKLE
+1056 NLKLE

-1100 RGDSNN
+1100 RGNRNN

-1121 YDPIKEN
+1121 YDPIKDKD
-1128 GNIKLYQGG
+1128 GSIKLYQGQWG
-1137 FNGRYWVSAEDQAI
+1137 DYWNPGISAEDEAI
-1151 NAYLEATGSSKT
+1151 NAYLKATGSSKT
-1163 YRDLTTKERDAI
+1163 YRDLTTKERNAI
-1175 VGTYVVKIGTTDTNS
+1175 VGTYVVKIGTTGTNS

-1195 YQVYLKTSEL
+1195 YQVYLKSSEL
-1205 TAYGYMSRDANT
+1205 TAYGYMTRDANT
-1217 CINSTYKRQN
+1217 CINSTYKRQD
-1227 GTWDYVGGYDLMIS
+1227 GTWGYVGGYDLMIS
-1241 KLTQVSEGKVV
+1241 KLTQVSEGKVI

-1271 QDFANRLLELNKQ
+1271 QDFAKRLLELNKQ
-1284 TTTHKTGE
+1284 TTTTHKTGE
-1292 SATAYGENTSG
+1292 GATAYGENTSG
-1303 GFNGAYTQDK
+1303 DFDGTYTQKK

-1331 EVLKKFFTGSGSK
+1331 EVLKKIFSGSGSK

-1351 SYTYRTTDKVDA
+1351 SYTYRTTDKVNT

-1372 TTDAHVDYNYTS
+1372 TTDAHVGYNYTS
-1384 IETRTVTVNGEETV
+1384 IETRKVTVNGEETV

-1414 PVEDETPDKVVTPE
+1414 PVEDETPDEVVTPE
-1428 TPELPAVQDATPDD
+1428 TPELPPVQDATPD
-1442 AAPETPVLPSDAVLP
+1442 APVLPSDAVLP

-1483 TIAGAFASL
+1483 MVVGAFTSL

>member
-54 EGEVEGKEGKEGKQE
+54 EGEAEGEEEKQE
-69 EFVPPVNEEA
+69 EFVPPVNDEA

-99 DYKPAEKPE
+99 DYKPAEKPDE
-108 EPGKSG
+108 
-114 EDGETDGSDGSGE
+114 SGE
-127 TDETENPDG
+127 TDETENPGG

-195 GNPTITTPTET
+195 GNTTITTPTET

-211 TTTTGTGKADSKTT
+211 TTTTGTGEAKSETT
-225 IPDTEKGDK
+225 ITDTKKGEEINLDDELGKDVRPDWKTDK
-234 IDLNKE
+234 DAKLGGYTVDKVE
-240 LKNKDGKVE
+240 PAKDG
-249 EPTWETKVED
+249 
-259 KLGDY
+259 
-264 TVKEVKDTEGDPN
+264 N

-282 LKKTSDSETKEMSAE
+282 LKKTSEPETKEMSAE
-297 DVAKLLDVPKDG
+297 DVAKLLDVPEGG
-309 VEKTTDDEGKT
+309 VEKKTDDEGKT
-320 TYILKKEETSTDENG
+320 TYTLKKEETSTDENG

-346 TDNTVETTT
+346 TGNKVETRT
-355 ETTLVLKVEKGTV
+355 ETTLKLKVEKGTV
-368 DVDNKNL
+368 DVNNEDL
-375 NTEIKLPSITAKNT
+375 TTEIELPSITAKNT

-402 KLGKMLDDKNYN
+402 KLGEMLKDEYYN
-414 KDTGEYVYT
+414 NDTGEYVYT
-423 ETVDGKEYTYKVKKT
+423 ETDANGKEYTYKVKKT
-438 ENTKPLTPAQLADR
+438 EDTKQLTNEQLAKR
-452 LGDDFTADDNGVYYK
+452 LGEGFTGDDNGVYYK
-467 GEKLNFDQME
+467 GEKLSFDQKE

-483 SYTVAVTEVTKNEG
+483 SYTVEVTEVTKTPG

-502 QESIKSAEETAK
+502 QESIESAKETAK

-525 AKKTGINVD
+525 ARNAGINVETD
-534 SEDFK
+534 DFK

-559 ADGNVHTVTLRYDG
+559 ADGNVHTVTLRYNG

-624 KPGGGELPSLDGW
+624 KPGSGELPSLDGW

-649 TYKKEETVTS
+649 TYKKEDTVTS

-673 TESSASLSDA
+673 TESSASLSDT
-683 EKEEIAWKA
+683 EKEEIAWAELLNQHPEYKNKDELKA
-692 LQNKTGKDK
+692 
-701 ATLLQEGY
+701 AGY
-709 SIDIG
+709 NINIS

-728 GTLSESTKT
+728 DELSESTKT
-737 DTKDLNDKLV
+737 DAKDLNDKLV
-747 IPGGKNWSINEKA
+747 IPGGKNWSIDEKA
-760 GTITVDGE
+760 CTITVDGK

-773 TKTADGYTCTVEDKN
+773 TKTNDGYTCTVEDKN

-798 QAGAPLTPDEIQ
+798 QAGAPLTPEEIQ
-810 TALAGQYSVSA
+810 TALAGQYSVPA

-834 FTKGDET
+834 FTKGNET

-871 NKDLEEAYDALWK
+871 NKDLEKAYDELWK
-884 QIQEIRSKLQPGEE
+884 QIQEIRSKLQPDEE

-945 NSTYVANKGSDYEET
+945 SSTYVANAGSKYEET

-966 GEKTD
+966 GET
-971 EFKYFSKAPDGSKIE
+971 ETKYYYQPWGGSEIE
-986 VYWKSTWLLGGYYY
+986 VTPAGQPGWYY
-1000 YTDANGQEVRV
+1000 YTNDKGEKEYVPWWDVERQDTRN
-1011 DSNTVHYEE
+1011 
-1020 QRDDIG
+1020 DIG

-1033 SKLDLLPNEDGKV
+1033 SKLDLLPDKDGNV

-1056 GLKLE
+1056 NLKLE
-1061 WNYDAGKLVNGKDN
+1061 WNYDAGNLVNGKDN
-1075 QTVGLDSKISWD
+1075 QPVGLDSKISWD
-1087 DEGGEGSGHYEYD
+1087 DEGGEGDGHYEYD
-1100 RGDSNN
+1100 RGNPNN
-1106 NPDKSAYYKLTGTVA
+1106 CPDKSAYYKLTGTVA

-1128 GNIKLYQGG
+1128 GSIKLYQGG
-1137 FNGRYWVSAEDQAI
+1137 YDGWHWVRAEDQAI
-1151 NAYLEATGSSKT
+1151 NAYLKATGSNKTAANLSK
-1163 YRDLTTKERDAI
+1163 KERDAI

-1205 TAYGYMSRDANT
+1205 TAYGYMTRDANT
-1217 CINSTYKRQN
+1217 CINSTYKRQD
-1227 GTWDYVGGYDLMIS
+1227 GTWGYVGGYDLMIS

-1284 TTTHKTGE
+1284 TTTHKTSE
-1292 SATAYGENTSG
+1292 SATASGENTSG
-1303 GFNGAYTQDK
+1303 GFDGAYTQDK
-1313 SETVE
+1313 SETVT

-1331 EVLKKFFTGSGSK
+1331 EVLKKLFSGKGETSYDTGS
-1344 EHDEGKV
+1344 V
-1351 SYTYRTTDKVDA
+1351 SYSYRTTDKVNT

-1414 PVEDETPDKVVTPE
+1414 PVEDETPDEVVTPE
-1428 TPELPAVQDATPDD
+1428 TPELPPVQDATPDQVI
-1442 AAPETPVLPSDAVLP
+1442 APANPELP
-1457 AVQDALPQTG
+1457 AVQDATALPQTG

-1483 TIAGAFASL
+1483 MVVGAFTSL

>member
-1 MTNKKL
+1 M
-7 KLAAMSVALTACVAA
+7 
-22 QPMAAHAVEGPDS
+22 
-35 VEDNAAP
+35 
-42 QAEPAPVEGKTA
+42 
-54 EGEVEGKEGKEGKQE
+54 
-69 EFVPPVNEEA
+69 NEEA
-79 KKDDQAPA
+79 KSEEQAPA

-92 KTDDIII
+92 KTDDITI

-114 EDGETDGSDGSGE
+114 EDGSEGSGE
-127 TDETENPDG
+127 TDETENPGD
-136 TYVKGDV
+136 THLKGDV
-143 IDNSKKDEATGKD
+143 IDNSKKDEATGED

-195 GNPTITTPTET
+195 GNTTITTPTET

-211 TTTTGTGKADSKTT
+211 TTTTGTGKADSNTT
-225 IPDTEKGDK
+225 ITDTKETEKGDQ

-240 LKNKDGKVE
+240 LGEVRPDWKTDKDA
-249 EPTWETKVED
+249 

-264 TVKEVKDTEGDPN
+264 TVDKVEN
-277 SKTLT
+277 SKDGNSKELT
-282 LKKTSDSETKEMSAE
+282 LKKTSPTEEKEMAAE
-297 DVAKLLDVPKDG
+297 DIAKLLDVPEDG
-309 VEKTTDDEGKT
+309 LEKKTDDEGNT
-320 TYILKKEETSTDENG
+320 TYTLKKEETSTDENG
-335 NTVTRVTYYKI
+335 NTVTRVTYYEI
-346 TDNTVETTT
+346 TGNSVKTRT
-355 ETTLVLKVEKGTV
+355 ETTLKLKVEKGTAEGGE
-368 DVDNKNL
+368 DL
-375 NTEIKLPSITAKNT
+375 TTEIKLPSITAKNT
-389 DETKTDVIEISSE
+389 DETKTDAIEISSE
-402 KLGKMLDDKNYN
+402 KLGEMLKDEYYN
-414 KDTGEYVYT
+414 NVTGEYVYM

-438 ENTKPLTPAQLADR
+438 EDSKPLTNKQLADR
-452 LGDDFTADDNGVYYK
+452 LGDGFTADDNGVYYK

-483 SYTVAVTEVTKNEG
+483 SYTVEVTEVTKTPG

-539 NQLNTID
+539 NRLNTID

-559 ADGNVHTVTLRYDG
+559 ADGNVHTVTLRYNG
-573 ATVSAPQ
+573 ATVSTD

-590 ETRKDVTDNV
+590 ETREDVKDYTV
-600 ITGTA
+600 TGTA

-624 KPGGGELPSLDGW
+624 KPGSGELPSLDGW
-637 TIASKDPEKGTT
+637 TIAGKDPEKGTT

-673 TESSASLSDA
+673 TESSASLTDT
-683 EKEEIAWKA
+683 EKEEIAWKE

-728 GTLSESTKT
+728 NELSESTKT

-747 IPGGKNWSINEKA
+747 IPGGKNWSIDENA
-760 GTITVDGE
+760 GTITVDGM
-768 TYDKV
+768 TYRNV
-773 TKTADGYTCTVEDKN
+773 TKNADGSYSCTDPSDEKI
-788 GVKTT
+788 T
-793 YTFTK
+793 YTFTRK
-798 QAGAPLTPDEIQ
+798 AGAPLTTEEIQ
-810 TALAGQYSVSA
+810 NALAGHYSVSA

-834 FTKGDET
+834 FTKGDDT
-841 ITVDYSTLSE
+841 ITVDYSTLSD
-851 TLTVRKD
+851 TITVQKD
-858 VHTSSSVTDIIKD
+858 VHESASITTTIKD
-871 NKDLEEAYDALWK
+871 DKDLENAYDEIWK
-884 QIQEIRSKLQPGEE
+884 QIEAVRAKLQPGEF
-898 LWIGKTKID
+898 LWIGDLEVTDKTE
-907 STTKKEDIIK
+907 KKDIIQ
-917 YFTKAISPENMSKDE
+917 YITKAISPEDMTKEE

-945 NSTYVANKGSDYEET
+945 ETDYVANEGSKYEET

-986 VYWKSTWLLGGYYY
+986 VYWKSTWGWNGYYY

-1033 SKLDLLPNEDGKV
+1033 SKLDLLPDEKGKV

-1056 GLKLE
+1056 DLKLE
-1061 WNYDAGKLVNGKDN
+1061 WNYDAGNLVNGKGN

-1087 DEGGEGSGHYEYD
+1087 DEGGKGSGHYEYD
-1100 RGDSNN
+1100 RGNPN
-1106 NPDKSAYYKLTGTVA
+1106 KNPDKSAYYKLTGTVA

-1128 GNIKLYQGG
+1128 GSIKLYQGG
-1137 FNGRYWVSAEDQAI
+1137 YDGWNWVSAEDRAI
-1151 NAYLEATGSSKT
+1151 NAYLKATGSDKT
-1163 YRDLTTKERDAI
+1163 AASLTKKERDAI
-1175 VGTYVVKIGTTDTNS
+1175 VGTYVVKIGTTGTNG

-1195 YQVYLKTSEL
+1195 YQVYLKSSEL

-1217 CINSTYKRQN
+1217 CINSTYKRQD

-1241 KLTQVSEGKVV
+1241 KLTQVREGKVV
-1252 GQTESTIKTITA
+1252 GQTESNIKTLFA
-1264 PLSIRSS
+1264 ALSIRSS
-1271 QDFANRLLELNKQ
+1271 QDYANRLLELNKQ
-1284 TTTHKTGE
+1284 TTTHKTSEG
-1292 SATAYGENTSG
+1292 ATAFGDDTSG
-1303 GFNGAYTQDK
+1303 SFSGTYTQEK
-1313 SETVE
+1313 GETVE
-1318 GSGTGKGHYTTFT
+1318 ASGTGSGHYTTFT
-1331 EVLKKFFTGSGSK
+1331 EVLKKIFSGSGSK
-1344 EHDEGKV
+1344 EHDEGSV
-1351 SYTYRTTDKVDA
+1351 SYTHRTTDADKLKTSA
-1363 TPVSKETVT
+1363 VSKTTTTV
-1372 TTDAHVDYNYTS
+1372 TDAHVEYDYTT
-1384 IETRTVTVNGEETV
+1384 IETRKVTVSGEETL
-1398 IVPPVTPPVD
+1398 IVPPVD
-1408 PDTPDG
+1408 PDTPEIPDTPDT
-1414 PVEDETPDKVVTPE
+1414 PVEDETPDEVVPPE
-1428 TPELPAVQDATPDD
+1428 NPELPPVQDAPPDAPVLPSNVVLPAVQDAT
-1442 AAPETPVLPSDAVLP
+1442 
-1457 AVQDALPQTG
+1457 ALPQTG
-1467 VNWMAALGMA
+1467 VNWMTALGMA

-1483 TIAGAFASL
+1483 TIVGAFTSL

>member
-42 QAEPAPVEGKTA
+42 QAEPVAESPTPAPVAE
-54 EGEVEGKEGKEGKQE
+54 EGEKQEEAGEQE
-69 EFVPPVNEEA
+69 EFVPPVNDEA

-92 KTDDIII
+92 ETDDIII

-108 EPGKSG
+108 EP
-114 EDGETDGSDGSGE
+114 GE

-195 GNPTITTPTET
+195 GNTTITTPTET
-206 TGTQT
+206 TGTET
-211 TTTTGTGKADSKTT
+211 TTTTGTGKADSSTT
-225 IPDTEKGDK
+225 ITDTKKGEEINLDDELGKDVRPDWKTDK
-234 IDLNKE
+234 DA
-240 LKNKDGKVE
+240 
-249 EPTWETKVED
+249 

-264 TVKEVKDTEGDPN
+264 KVDKVEPAKDGN

-282 LKKTSDSETKEMSAE
+282 LKKTSPTETKEMSAE

-309 VEKTTDDEGKT
+309 VEKKEELDEEGNPKT
-320 TYILKKEETSTDENG
+320 TYTLKKEETSTDENG
-335 NTVTRVTYYKI
+335 NTVTRVTYYEI
-346 TDNTVETTT
+346 TGNSVKTRT

-368 DVDNKNL
+368 DVDNKDL
-375 NTEIKLPSITAKNT
+375 TTEIKLPSITAKNT

-402 KLGKMLDDKNYN
+402 KLGEMLKDDYYN
-414 KDTGEYVYT
+414 NDTGEYVYT
-423 ETVDGKEYTYKVKKT
+423 ETDANGKEYTYKVKKT
-438 ENTKPLTPAQLADR
+438 EDTKQLTNEQLAER
-452 LGDDFTADDNGVYYK
+452 LGEGFTSDADGVYYN

-483 SYTVAVTEVTKNEG
+483 SYTVEVTEVTKTPG

-525 AKKTGINVD
+525 ARNAGINVETD
-534 SEDFK
+534 DFK

-580 PGTPDSSKDT
+580 PGTPDSSKGT

-605 YVTGS
+605 YVNGS

-624 KPGGGELPSLDGW
+624 KPGSGKLPSLDGW

-673 TESSASLSDA
+673 TESSASLSDT
-683 EKEEIAWKA
+683 EKEEIAWNE

-701 ATLLQEGY
+701 ATLIQEGY

-728 GTLSESTKT
+728 DELSESTKT
-737 DTKDLNDKLV
+737 DAKDLNDKLV
-747 IPGGKNWSINEKA
+747 IPGGKNWSIDEKA
-760 GTITVDGE
+760 GTITVDGK

-773 TKTADGYTCTVEDKN
+773 TKTNDGYTCTVEDKN

-798 QAGAPLTPDEIQ
+798 QAGAPLTPEEIQ
-810 TALAGQYSVSA
+810 TALAGQYSVPA

-871 NKDLEEAYDALWK
+871 NKDLEKAYDELWK
-884 QIQEIRSKLQPGEE
+884 QIQEIQSKLLPGEE
-898 LWIGKTKID
+898 LWIGNLEVTDKTEK
-907 STTKKEDIIK
+907 TDIIK
-917 YFTKAISPENMSKDE
+917 YFTTAISPENMSKDE

-945 NSTYVANKGSDYEET
+945 SSTYVANKGSDYEET

-971 EFKYFSKAPDGSKIE
+971 EFKSFSKAPDGSKIE
-986 VYWKSTWLLGGYYY
+986 VYWKSTRWGGYYY

-1011 DSNTVHYEE
+1011 HSNTVHYEE

-1033 SKLDLLPNEDGKV
+1033 SKLDLLPDKDGNV

-1056 GLKLE
+1056 NLE
-1061 WNYDAGKLVNGKDN
+1061 WNYDAGNLVNGKGN
-1075 QTVGLDSKISWD
+1075 QPVGLDSKISWD
-1087 DEGGEGSGHYEYD
+1087 DEGGKGNGHYEYD
-1100 RGDSNN
+1100 RGNPNN
-1106 NPDKSAYYKLTGTVA
+1106 CPDKSAYYKLTGTVA

-1137 FNGRYWVSAEDQAI
+1137 FDDYRYWVSAEDQAI
-1151 NAYLEATGSSKT
+1151 NAYLKATGSNKT
-1163 YRDLTTKERDAI
+1163 AASLTKKERDAI
-1175 VGTYVVKIGTTDTNS
+1175 VGTYVVKIGTTGTNS

-1205 TAYGYMSRDANT
+1205 TAYGYMTRDANT
-1217 CINSTYKRQN
+1217 CINSTYKRQD
-1227 GTWDYVGGYDLMIS
+1227 GTWGYVGGYDLMIS

-1284 TTTHKTGE
+1284 TTTHKTSE
-1292 SATAYGENTSG
+1292 RATAYGENTSG

-1313 SETVE
+1313 SETVT

-1331 EVLKKFFTGSGSK
+1331 EVLKKLFTGKGETSYDTGSI
-1344 EHDEGKV
+1344 
-1351 SYTYRTTDKVDA
+1351 SYSYRTTDKVNT

-1398 IVPPVTPPVD
+1398 IVPPVTPPE
-1408 PDTPDG
+1408 T
-1414 PVEDETPDKVVTPE
+1414 PVEDETPDEVVTPE
-1428 TPELPAVQDATPDD
+1428 TPELPPVQDATPDD

>member
-1 MTNKKL
+1 M
-7 KLAAMSVALTACVAA
+7 
-22 QPMAAHAVEGPDS
+22 
-35 VEDNAAP
+35 
-42 QAEPAPVEGKTA
+42 
-54 EGEVEGKEGKEGKQE
+54 
-69 EFVPPVNEEA
+69 NEEA

-114 EDGETDGSDGSGE
+114 EDGEADGSEGSGE

-195 GNPTITTPTET
+195 GNTTITTPTET
-206 TGTQT
+206 TGTET
-211 TTTTGTGKADSKTT
+211 TTTTGTGKADSSTT
-225 IPDTEKGDK
+225 ITDTKKGEE

-240 LKNKDGKVE
+240 LGEVRPDWKTDKDA
-249 EPTWETKVED
+249 T
-259 KLGDY
+259 LGDY
-264 TVKEVKDTEGDPN
+264 TVKEVEPSEDGN
-277 SKTLT
+277 SKELT
-282 LKKTSDSETKEMSAE
+282 LKKTSPTEEKEMAAE
-297 DVAKLLDVPKDG
+297 DIAKLLDVPEGG
-309 VEKTTDDEGKT
+309 VEKKTDDEGNT
-320 TYILKKEETSTDENG
+320 TYTLKKEETSTDENG
-335 NTVTRVTYYKI
+335 NTVTRTTYYEI
-346 TDNTVETTT
+346 TGTSVKTRT
-355 ETTLVLKVEKGTV
+355 ETTLKLKVEKGTETKK
-368 DVDNKNL
+368 DQDL
-375 NTEIKLPSITAKNT
+375 STEAELPDSITVKNGKSELKVSKDILEKALDNGGTYT
-389 DETKTDVIEISSE
+389 DT
-402 KLGKMLDDKNYN
+402 DKNI
-414 KDTGEYVYT
+414 TYT
-423 ETVDGKEYTYKVKKT
+423 VTKKE
-438 ENTKPLTPAQLADR
+438 ESSTKLSNEQLAKR
-452 LGDDFTADDNGVYYK
+452 LGDGFTYNAADDSISYK
-467 GEKLNFDQME
+467 GEKLTISQND
-477 AVRKTL
+477 VYRKLL
-483 SYTVAVTEVTKNEG
+483 SYDVTVTETIKNEG

-502 QESIKSAEETAK
+502 QASIDKANNDAK

-580 PGTPDSSKDT
+580 PGSSDPSKDT
-590 ETRKDVTDNV
+590 ETREDIKDYTV
-600 ITGTA
+600 TGTA

-624 KPGGGELPSLDGW
+624 KPGSGELPSLEGW
-637 TIASKDPEKGTT
+637 TFDGIDTEKGTT

-683 EKEEIAWKA
+683 EKEEIAWKE

-728 GTLSESTKT
+728 DTLSESTKT

-747 IPGGKNWSINEKA
+747 IPGGKNWSIDENA
-760 GTITVDGE
+760 GTITVDGNI
-768 TYDKV
+768 YRNV
-773 TKTADGYTCTVEDKN
+773 TKTDDGYTCTVEDKN

-798 QAGAPLTPDEIQ
+798 KAGAPLTPEEIQ

-858 VHTSSSVTDIIKD
+858 VHTSSSVTGIIKD
-871 NKDLEEAYDALWK
+871 DKDLEKAYDELWK
-884 QIQEIRSKLQPGEE
+884 QIQEIQSKLQPGEE
-898 LWIGKTKID
+898 LRIGETKID

-917 YFTKAISPENMSKDE
+917 YFTKAISPDNMSKDE

-966 GEKTD
+966 GEKTG

-986 VYWKSTWLLGGYYY
+986 VYWKSTWGWNGYYY
-1000 YTDANGQEVRV
+1000 YTDANGHEVRV
-1011 DSNTVHYEE
+1011 DSNTVHSEE

-1033 SKLDLLPNEDGKV
+1033 SKLDLLPDEDGKV
-1046 DQTDCVLVSK
+1046 NQTDCVLVSK
-1056 GLKLE
+1056 NLKLE
-1061 WNYDAGKLVNGKDN
+1061 WNYDAGNLVNGKDN

-1087 DEGGEGSGHYEYD
+1087 DEGGEGDGHYEYD
-1100 RGDSNN
+1100 RGNPN
-1106 NPDKSAYYKLTGTVA
+1106 KNPDKSAYYKLTGTVA
-1121 YDPIKEN
+1121 YDPIKDKD
-1128 GNIKLYQGG
+1128 GSIKLYQGQWG
-1137 FNGRYWVSAEDQAI
+1137 DYWNPGISAEDEAI
-1151 NAYLEATGSSKT
+1151 NAYLKATGSSKT
-1163 YRDLTTKERDAI
+1163 YRDLTTKERNAI
-1175 VGTYVVKIGTTDTNS
+1175 VGTYVVKIGTTGTNS

-1195 YQVYLKTSEL
+1195 YQVYLKSSEL

-1217 CINSTYKRQN
+1217 CINSTYKRQD
-1227 GTWDYVGGYDLMIS
+1227 GTWGYVGGYDLMIS
-1241 KLTQVSEGKVV
+1241 ELTQVREGKVV

-1271 QDFANRLLELNKQ
+1271 QDFAKRLLELNKQ
-1284 TTTHKTGE
+1284 TTTTHKTGE
-1292 SATAYGENTSG
+1292 GATAYGENTSG
-1303 GFNGAYTQDK
+1303 DFDGTYTQKK

-1331 EVLKKFFTGSGSK
+1331 EVLKKIFSGSGSK
-1344 EHDEGKV
+1344 EHDEGSV
-1351 SYTYRTTDKVDA
+1351 SYTHRTTDKVNT

-1372 TTDAHVDYNYTS
+1372 TTDAHVGYNYTS

-1398 IVPPVTPPVD
+1398 IVPPVTPPE
-1408 PDTPDG
+1408 T
-1414 PVEDETPDKVVTPE
+1414 PVEDETPDEVVTPE
-1428 TPELPAVQDATPDD
+1428 TPELPPVQDATPD
-1442 AAPETPVLPSDAVLP
+1442 APVLPSDAVLP

>member
-7 KLAAMSVALTACVAA
+7 KLATMSIALTACVAA

-54 EGEVEGKEGKEGKQE
+54 EGEVEGEEEKQE
-69 EFVPPVNEEA
+69 EFVPPVNDEA

-99 DYKPAEKPE
+99 DYKPAEKPDE
-108 EPGKSG
+108 TGKSG

-195 GNPTITTPTET
+195 GNTTITTPTET
-206 TGTQT
+206 TGTET
-211 TTTTGTGKADSKTT
+211 TTTTGIGKADSSTT
-225 IPDTEKGDK
+225 ITDTKKGEEINLDDELGKDVRPGWGTDK
-234 IDLNKE
+234 D
-240 LKNKDGKVE
+240 
-249 EPTWETKVED
+249 D
-259 KLGDY
+259 KLGGY
-264 TVKEVKDTEGDPN
+264 TVDKVEPAEDGN
-277 SKTLT
+277 SKELT
-282 LKKTSDSETKEMSAE
+282 LKKTSPTEEKEMAAE
-297 DVAKLLDVPKDG
+297 DIAKLLDVPEGG
-309 VEKTTDDEGKT
+309 VEKKTDDEGNT
-320 TYILKKEETSTDENG
+320 TYTLKKEETSTDENG
-335 NTVTRVTYYKI
+335 NTVTRTTYYEI
-346 TDNTVETTT
+346 TGNSVKTRT

-368 DVDNKNL
+368 DVDDKDL
-375 NTEIKLPSITAKNT
+375 TTKVELPSITAKNT

-402 KLGKMLDDKNYN
+402 KLGEMLKDEYYN
-414 KDTGEYVYT
+414 NVTGEYVYT
-423 ETVDGKEYTYKVKKT
+423 ENVDGKEYTYKVKKT
-438 ENTKPLTPAQLADR
+438 ENTKPLTNAQLSER
-452 LGDDFTADDNGVYYK
+452 LGEGFTADDNGVYYK
-467 GEKLNFDQME
+467 GEKLNLDQME

-483 SYTVAVTEVTKNEG
+483 SYTVEVTEVTKTPG

-580 PGTPDSSKDT
+580 PGSSDPSKDT

-624 KPGGGELPSLDGW
+624 KPGSGELPSLDGW

-673 TESSASLSDA
+673 KESSASLTDA
-683 EKEEIAWKA
+683 EKEEIAWKE

-728 GTLSESTKT
+728 DELSESTKT

-747 IPGGKNWSINEKA
+747 IPGGKNWSIDENA
-760 GTITVDGE
+760 GTITVDGNI
-768 TYDKV
+768 YRNV
-773 TKTADGYTCTVEDKN
+773 TKTDDGYTCTVEDKN

-798 QAGAPLTPDEIQ
+798 KAGAPLTPEEIQ

-858 VHTSSSVTDIIKD
+858 VHTSSSVTGIIKD
-871 NKDLEEAYDALWK
+871 DKDLEKAYDELWK
-884 QIQEIRSKLQPGEE
+884 QIQEIQSKLQPGEE
-898 LWIGKTKID
+898 LRIGETKID

-917 YFTKAISPENMSKDE
+917 YFTKAISPDDMSKDE

-945 NSTYVANKGSDYEET
+945 SSTYVANKGSDYEET

-966 GEKTD
+966 GEKTG

-986 VYWKSTWLLGGYYY
+986 VYWKSTWGWNGYYY

-1011 DSNTVHYEE
+1011 HSNTVHSEE
-1020 QRDDIG
+1020 QRDDIK

-1033 SKLDLLPNEDGKV
+1033 SKLDLLPDEDGKV
-1046 DQTDCVLVSK
+1046 NQTDCVLVSK
-1056 GLKLE
+1056 NLKLE

-1087 DEGGEGSGHYEYD
+1087 DEGGKGSGHYEYD
-1100 RGDSNN
+1100 RGDPNK

-1128 GNIKLYQGG
+1128 GSIKLYQGQWG
-1137 FNGRYWVSAEDQAI
+1137 DYWNPGISAEDEAI
-1151 NAYLEATGSSKT
+1151 NAYLKATGSSKT
-1163 YRDLTTKERDAI
+1163 YRDLTTKERNAI
-1175 VGTYVVKIGTTDTNS
+1175 VGTYVVKIGTTGTNS

-1195 YQVYLKTSEL
+1195 YQVYLKSSEL

-1217 CINSTYKRQN
+1217 CINSTYKRQD
-1227 GTWDYVGGYDLMIS
+1227 GTWGYVGGYDLMIS
-1241 KLTQVSEGKVV
+1241 ELTQVREGKVV

-1271 QDFANRLLELNKQ
+1271 QDFAKRLLELNKQ
-1284 TTTHKTGE
+1284 TTTTHKTGE
-1292 SATAYGENTSG
+1292 GATAYGENTSG
-1303 GFNGAYTQDK
+1303 GFDGTYTQKK

-1331 EVLKKFFTGSGSK
+1331 EVLKKIFSGSGSK
-1344 EHDEGKV
+1344 EHDEGSV
-1351 SYTYRTTDKVDA
+1351 SYTHRTTDKVNT

-1372 TTDAHVDYNYTS
+1372 TTAAHVGYNYTS

-1414 PVEDETPDKVVTPE
+1414 PVEDETPDEVVTPE
-1428 TPELPAVQDATPDD
+1428 TPELPPVQDATPD
-1442 AAPETPVLPSDAVLP
+1442 APVLPSDAVLP

-1483 TIAGAFASL
+1483 MVVGAFTSL

>member
-54 EGEVEGKEGKEGKQE
+54 EGEAEGEEEKQE
-69 EFVPPVNEEA
+69 EFVPPENDEA

-108 EPGKSG
+108 EPG
-114 EDGETDGSDGSGE
+114 E

-143 IDNSKKDEATGKD
+143 IDNSKKDEATGED
-156 GKIGEATKEETPDS
+156 GKIGKATKEETPDS

-195 GNPTITTPTET
+195 GNTTITTPTET

-211 TTTTGTGKADSKTT
+211 TTTTGTGEAKSETT
-225 IPDTEKGDK
+225 ITDTKKGEEINLDDELGKDVRPDWKTDK
-234 IDLNKE
+234 DAKLGGYTVDKVE
-240 LKNKDGKVE
+240 PAKDG
-249 EPTWETKVED
+249 
-259 KLGDY
+259 
-264 TVKEVKDTEGDPN
+264 N

-282 LKKTSDSETKEMSAE
+282 LKKTSEPETKEMSAE
-297 DVAKLLDVPKDG
+297 DVAKLLDVPEDG
-309 VEKTTDDEGKT
+309 VEKKTDDEGKT

-346 TDNTVETTT
+346 TGNTVETTT

-368 DVDNKNL
+368 DVNNEDL
-375 NTEIKLPSITAKNT
+375 TTEIELPSITAKNT

-402 KLGKMLDDKNYN
+402 KLGEMLKDEYYN
-414 KDTGEYVYT
+414 NVTGEYVYT

-438 ENTKPLTPAQLADR
+438 EDTNSLTNDQLANR
-452 LGDDFTADDNGVYYK
+452 LGDGFSVDADGDVCYK
-467 GEKLNFDQME
+467 GEKLTFDQMK

-483 SYTVAVTEVTKNEG
+483 SYTVAVTEITKNEG

-502 QESIKSAEETAK
+502 EGSIKSAEETAK

-525 AKKTGINVD
+525 ARNAGINVETD
-534 SEDFK
+534 DFK

-580 PGTPDSSKDT
+580 PGTPDSSKGT

-605 YVTGS
+605 YVNGS

-624 KPGGGELPSLDGW
+624 KPGSGELPSLDGW

-649 TYKKEETVTS
+649 TYKKEDTVTS

-673 TESSASLSDA
+673 TESSASLSDT
-683 EKEEIAWKA
+683 EKEEIAWNE

-701 ATLLQEGY
+701 ATLIQEGY

-728 GTLSESTKT
+728 DELSESTKT
-737 DTKDLNDKLV
+737 DAKDLNDKLV
-747 IPGGKNWSINEKA
+747 IPGGKNWSIDEKA
-760 GTITVDGE
+760 RTITVDGK

-773 TKTADGYTCTVEDKN
+773 TKTNDGYTCTVEDKN

-798 QAGAPLTPDEIQ
+798 QAGAPLTPEEIQ

-834 FTKGDET
+834 FTKGNET

-871 NKDLEEAYDALWK
+871 NKDLEKAYDELWK
-884 QIQEIRSKLQPGEE
+884 QIQEIQSKLLPGEE
-898 LWIGKTKID
+898 LWIGNLEVTDKTEK
-907 STTKKEDIIK
+907 TDIIK
-917 YFTKAISPENMSKDE
+917 YFTTAISPENMSKDE

-971 EFKYFSKAPDGSKIE
+971 EFKSFSKAPDGSKIE
-986 VYWKSTWLLGGYYY
+986 VYWKSTWWGGYYY

-1011 DSNTVHYEE
+1011 HSNTVHYEE

-1033 SKLDLLPNEDGKV
+1033 SKLDLLPDKDDKV

-1056 GLKLE
+1056 NLKLE
-1061 WNYDAGKLVNGKDN
+1061 WNYDAGNLVNGKDN
-1075 QTVGLDSKISWD
+1075 QPVGLDSKISWD
-1087 DEGGEGSGHYEYD
+1087 DEGGEGDGHYEYD
-1100 RGDSNN
+1100 RGTPNN
-1106 NPDKSAYYKLTGTVA
+1106 CPDKSAYYKLTGTVA

-1128 GNIKLYQGG
+1128 GSIKLYQGQRG
-1137 FNGRYWVSAEDQAI
+1137 DYWTPGISAEDQAI
-1151 NAYLEATGSSKT
+1151 NAYLKATGSSKT
-1163 YRDLTTKERDAI
+1163 AASLTKKERDAI

-1205 TAYGYMSRDANT
+1205 TAYGYMTRDANT
-1217 CINSTYKRQN
+1217 CINSTYKRQD
-1227 GTWDYVGGYDLMIS
+1227 GTWGYVGGYDLMIS

-1284 TTTHKTGE
+1284 TTTHKTSE

-1303 GFNGAYTQDK
+1303 GFDGAYTQNK
-1313 SETVE
+1313 SETVT

-1331 EVLKKFFTGSGSK
+1331 EVLKKLFSGKGETSYDTGS
-1344 EHDEGKV
+1344 V
-1351 SYTYRTTDKVDA
+1351 SYSYRTPDEVITSA
-1363 TPVSKETVT
+1363 VSKTTKT

-1398 IVPPVTPPVD
+1398 IVPPVTPPE
-1408 PDTPDG
+1408 T
-1414 PVEDETPDKVVTPE
+1414 PVEDETPDEVVTPE
-1428 TPELPAVQDATPDD
+1428 TPELPPVQDAAPDD

>member
-1 MTNKKL
+1 M
-7 KLAAMSVALTACVAA
+7 
-22 QPMAAHAVEGPDS
+22 
-35 VEDNAAP
+35 
-42 QAEPAPVEGKTA
+42 
-54 EGEVEGKEGKEGKQE
+54 
-69 EFVPPVNEEA
+69 NEEA
-79 KKDDQAPA
+79 KSEEQAPA

-92 KTDDIII
+92 KTDDITI
-99 DYKPAEKPE
+99 DYKPAAKPE
-108 EPGKSG
+108 EPG
-114 EDGETDGSDGSGE
+114 E
-127 TDETENPDG
+127 TDEPETPGD
-136 TYVKGDV
+136 THLKGDV
-143 IDNSKKDEATGKD
+143 IDNSKKDEATGED

-195 GNPTITTPTET
+195 GNTTITTPTET
-206 TGTQT
+206 TGTET
-211 TTTTGTGKADSKTT
+211 TTTTGTGKADSSTT
-225 IPDTEKGDK
+225 ITDTKKGEG

-240 LKNKDGKVE
+240 LGEVRPDWKTDKDA
-249 EPTWETKVED
+249 

-264 TVKEVKDTEGDPN
+264 TVDKVEN
-277 SKTLT
+277 SKDGNSKELT
-282 LKKTSDSETKEMSAE
+282 LKKTSEPETKEMSAE
-297 DVAKLLDVPKDG
+297 DVAKLLDVPEGG
-309 VEKTTDDEGKT
+309 VEKKEELDEEGNPKT

-335 NTVTRVTYYKI
+335 NTVTRTTYYEI
-346 TDNTVETTT
+346 TGNTVKTTT
-355 ETTLVLKVEKGTV
+355 ETTLKLKVEKGTETKK
-368 DVDNKNL
+368 DQDL
-375 NTEIKLPSITAKNT
+375 STEAELPDSITVKNGKSELKVSKDILEKALDNGGTYT
-389 DETKTDVIEISSE
+389 DT
-402 KLGKMLDDKNYN
+402 DKNI
-414 KDTGEYVYT
+414 TYT
-423 ETVDGKEYTYKVKKT
+423 VTKKE
-438 ENTKPLTPAQLADR
+438 ESSTKLSNEQLAKR
-452 LGDDFTADDNGVYYK
+452 LGDGFTYNAADDSISYK
-467 GEKLNFDQME
+467 GEKLTISQND
-477 AVRKTL
+477 VYRKLL
-483 SYTVAVTEVTKNEG
+483 SYDVTVTETIKNEG

-502 QESIKSAEETAK
+502 QASIDKANNDAK

-559 ADGNVHTVTLRYDG
+559 ADGNVHTVTLCYDG
-573 ATVSAPQ
+573 ATVSAPE
-580 PGTPDSSKDT
+580 PGSSDPSKNT
-590 ETRKDVTDNV
+590 ETREDIKDYTV
-600 ITGTA
+600 TGTA

-624 KPGGGELPSLDGW
+624 KPGSGELPSLDGW

-683 EKEEIAWKA
+683 EKEEIAWKE

-728 GTLSESTKT
+728 DELSESTKT

-747 IPGGKNWSINEKA
+747 IPGGKNWSIDENA
-760 GTITVDGE
+760 GTITVDGNI
-768 TYDKV
+768 YRNV
-773 TKTADGYTCTVEDKN
+773 TKTDDGYTCTVEDKN

-798 QAGAPLTPDEIQ
+798 KAGAPLTPEEIQ

-858 VHTSSSVTDIIKD
+858 VHTSSSVTGIIKD
-871 NKDLEEAYDALWK
+871 DKDLEKAYDELWK
-884 QIQEIRSKLQPGEE
+884 QIQEIQSKLQPGEE
-898 LWIGKTKID
+898 LRIGETKID

-917 YFTKAISPENMSKDE
+917 YFTKAISPDDMSKDE

-945 NSTYVANKGSDYEET
+945 SSTYVANKGSDYEET

-971 EFKYFSKAPDGSKIE
+971 EFKYFSKAPDDSKIE
-986 VYWKSTWLLGGYYY
+986 VYWKWTWWGGYYY

-1011 DSNTVHYEE
+1011 HSNTVHSEE

-1033 SKLDLLPNEDGKV
+1033 SKLDLLPDEDGKV

-1056 GLKLE
+1056 DLKLE
-1061 WNYDAGKLVNGKDN
+1061 WNYDAGNLVNGKGN

-1087 DEGGEGSGHYEYD
+1087 DEGGKGSGHYEYD
-1100 RGDSNN
+1100 RGDPNK

-1128 GNIKLYQGG
+1128 GSIKLYQGG
-1137 FNGRYWVSAEDQAI
+1137 YDGWHWVSAEDQAI
-1151 NAYLEATGSSKT
+1151 NAYLKETGSNKT
-1163 YRDLTTKERDAI
+1163 AASLTKKERDAI
-1175 VGTYVVKIGTTDTNS
+1175 VGTYVVKIGTTGTNS

-1217 CINSTYKRQN
+1217 CINSTYSRQDS
-1227 GTWDYVGGYDLMIS
+1227 TWGYVGGYDLMIS
-1241 KLTQVSEGKVV
+1241 KLTQVSEGKVI

-1271 QDFANRLLELNKQ
+1271 QDFAKRLLELNKQ
-1284 TTTHKTGE
+1284 TTTTHKTGE
-1292 SATAYGENTSG
+1292 GATAYGENTSG
-1303 GFNGAYTQDK
+1303 DFDGTYTQKK

-1331 EVLKKFFTGSGSK
+1331 EVLKKIFSGSGSK

-1351 SYTYRTTDKVDA
+1351 SYTHRTTDNVNT

-1372 TTDAHVDYNYTS
+1372 TTAAHVDYNYTS

-1398 IVPPVTPPVD
+1398 IVPPVTPPE
-1408 PDTPDG
+1408 T
-1414 PVEDETPDKVVTPE
+1414 PVEDETPDEVVTPE
-1428 TPELPAVQDATPDD
+1428 TPELPPVQDATPD
-1442 AAPETPVLPSDAVLP
+1442 TPVLPSDAVLP

>member
-35 VEDNAAP
+35 VEDNAVP

-54 EGEVEGKEGKEGKQE
+54 EGEVEGEEEKQE
-69 EFVPPVNEEA
+69 EFVPPENDEA

-92 KTDDIII
+92 KTDDITI

-108 EPGKSG
+108 EP
-114 EDGETDGSDGSGE
+114 GE

-195 GNPTITTPTET
+195 GNTTITTPTET
-206 TGTQT
+206 TGTET
-211 TTTTGTGKADSKTT
+211 TTTTGTGKADSSTT
-225 IPDTEKGDK
+225 ITDTKKGEEINLDDELGKDVRPDWKTDK
-234 IDLNKE
+234 DAKLGGYTVDKVE
-240 LKNKDGKVE
+240 PAKDG
-249 EPTWETKVED
+249 
-259 KLGDY
+259 
-264 TVKEVKDTEGDPN
+264 N

-282 LKKTSDSETKEMSAE
+282 LKKTSPTEEKEMAAE
-297 DVAKLLDVPKDG
+297 DIAKLLDVPEDG
-309 VEKTTDDEGKT
+309 VEKKTDDEGNT
-320 TYILKKEETSTDENG
+320 TYTLKKEETSTDENG
-335 NTVTRVTYYKI
+335 NTVTRVTYYEI
-346 TDNTVETTT
+346 TGTSVKTHT

-368 DVDNKNL
+368 DVDEKDL
-375 NTEIKLPSITAKNT
+375 TTEIELPSITAKNT

-402 KLGKMLDDKNYN
+402 KLGEMLKDEYYN
-414 KDTGEYVYT
+414 NDTGEYVYT
-423 ETVDGKEYTYKVKKT
+423 ETDANGKEYTYKVKKT
-438 ENTKPLTPAQLADR
+438 EDTKQLTNKQLADR
-452 LGDDFTADDNGVYYK
+452 LGEGFTGDDNGVYYK
-467 GEKLNFDQME
+467 GEKLTFDQKE

-483 SYTVAVTEVTKNEG
+483 SYTVEVTEITKTPG

-502 QESIKSAEETAK
+502 QESIESAKETAK

-525 AKKTGINVD
+525 ARNAGINVETD
-534 SEDFK
+534 DFK

-580 PGTPDSSKDT
+580 PGSSDPSKDT

-605 YVTGS
+605 YVNGS

-624 KPGGGELPSLDGW
+624 KPDSGELPSLDGW
-637 TIASKDPEKGTT
+637 TVDTNDPEKGTT
-649 TYKKEETVTS
+649 IYKKEDTVTLS
-659 PDGTS
+659 DGTI

-673 TESSASLSDA
+673 TESSAPLTDT
-683 EKEEIAWKA
+683 EKEEIAWNE

-701 ATLLQEGY
+701 ATLIQEGY

-728 GTLSESTKT
+728 YELSESTKT
-737 DTKDLNDKLV
+737 DAKDLHDKLV
-747 IPGGKNWSINEKA
+747 IPGGKNWSIDEKA
-760 GTITVDGE
+760 RTITVDGK

-773 TKTADGYTCTVEDKN
+773 TKTNDGYTCTVEDKN

-798 QAGAPLTPDEIQ
+798 QAGAPLTPEEIQ

-871 NKDLEEAYDALWK
+871 NKDLEKAYDELWK
-884 QIQEIRSKLQPGEE
+884 QIQEIQSKLLPGEE
-898 LWIGKTKID
+898 LWIGNLEVTDKTEK
-907 STTKKEDIIK
+907 TDIIK
-917 YFTKAISPENMSKDE
+917 YFTTAISPENMSKDE

-971 EFKYFSKAPDGSKIE
+971 EFKSFSKAPDGSKIE
-986 VYWKSTWLLGGYYY
+986 VYWKSTWWGGYYY

-1011 DSNTVHYEE
+1011 HSNTVHYEE

-1033 SKLDLLPNEDGKV
+1033 SKLDLLPDKDDKV

-1056 GLKLE
+1056 NLKLE
-1061 WNYDAGKLVNGKDN
+1061 WNYDAGNLVNGKGN
-1075 QTVGLDSKISWD
+1075 QPVGLDSKISWD
-1087 DEGGEGSGHYEYD
+1087 DEGGEGDGHYEYD
-1100 RGDSNN
+1100 RGNPNN
-1106 NPDKSAYYKLTGTVA
+1106 CPDKSAYYKLTGTVA

-1128 GNIKLYQGG
+1128 GSIKLYQGG
-1137 FNGRYWVSAEDQAI
+1137 YDGWHRVSAEDQAI
-1151 NAYLEATGSSKT
+1151 NAYLKATGSSKT
-1163 YRDLTTKERDAI
+1163 AASLTKKERNAI
-1175 VGTYVVKIGTTDTNS
+1175 VGTYVVKIGTTGTNS

-1205 TAYGYMSRDANT
+1205 TAYGYMTRDANT
-1217 CINSTYKRQN
+1217 CINSTYKRQD
-1227 GTWDYVGGYDLMIS
+1227 GTWGYVGGYDLMIS

-1284 TTTHKTGE
+1284 TTTHKTSE

-1313 SETVE
+1313 SETVT

-1331 EVLKKFFTGSGSK
+1331 EVLKKLFTGSGSK

-1351 SYTYRTTDKVDA
+1351 SYTYRTTDNVDT

-1384 IETRTVTVNGEETV
+1384 IETRKVTVSGEETV

-1414 PVEDETPDKVVTPE
+1414 PVEDETPDEVVTPE
-1428 TPELPAVQDATPDD
+1428 TPELPPVQDATPDD

>member
-1 MTNKKL
+1 MKKIL
-7 KLAAMSVALTACVAA
+7 TLFLALTVLAGCSKDES
-22 QPMAAHAVEGPDS
+22 PT
-35 VEDNAAP
+35 
-42 QAEPAPVEGKTA
+42 PAPVAE
-54 EGEVEGKEGKEGKQE
+54 EGEKQEEAGEQE
-69 EFVPPVNEEA
+69 EFVPPVNDEA

-92 KTDDIII
+92 KTDDITI

-108 EPGKSG
+108 EP
-114 EDGETDGSDGSGE
+114 GE

-195 GNPTITTPTET
+195 GNTTITTPTET
-206 TGTQT
+206 TGTET
-211 TTTTGTGKADSKTT
+211 TTTTGTGKADSSTT
-225 IPDTEKGDK
+225 ITDTKKGEEINLDDELGKDVRPDWKTDK
-234 IDLNKE
+234 DAKLGGYTVDKVE
-240 LKNKDGKVE
+240 PAKDG
-249 EPTWETKVED
+249 
-259 KLGDY
+259 
-264 TVKEVKDTEGDPN
+264 N

-282 LKKTSDSETKEMSAE
+282 LKKTSEPETKKMSAE
-297 DVAKLLDVPKDG
+297 DVAKLLDVPEGG
-309 VEKTTDDEGKT
+309 VEKKTDDEGNT
-320 TYILKKEETSTDENG
+320 TYTLKKEETSTDENG

-346 TDNTVETTT
+346 TGNTVETTT
-355 ETTLVLKVEKGTV
+355 ETTLKLKVEKGTETKK
-368 DVDNKNL
+368 DQDL
-375 NTEIKLPSITAKNT
+375 STEAELPDSITVKNGKSELKVSKDILEKALDNGGTYT
-389 DETKTDVIEISSE
+389 DT
-402 KLGKMLDDKNYN
+402 DKNI
-414 KDTGEYVYT
+414 TYT
-423 ETVDGKEYTYKVKKT
+423 VTKKE
-438 ENTKPLTPAQLADR
+438 ESSTKLSNEQLAKR
-452 LGDDFTADDNGVYYK
+452 LGDGFTYNAADDSISYK
-467 GEKLNFDQME
+467 GEKLTISQND
-477 AVRKTL
+477 VYRKLL
-483 SYTVAVTEVTKNEG
+483 SYDVTVTETIKNEG

-502 QESIKSAEETAK
+502 QASIDKANNDAK

-559 ADGNVHTVTLRYDG
+559 ADGNVHTVTLCYDG
-573 ATVSAPQ
+573 ATVSAPE
-580 PGTPDSSKDT
+580 PSSSDPSKNT
-590 ETRKDVTDNV
+590 ETREDIKDYTV
-600 ITGTA
+600 TGTA

-624 KPGGGELPSLDGW
+624 KPGSGELPSLDGW

-683 EKEEIAWKA
+683 EKADIAWAELLKQHPEYKNEDELKA
-692 LQNKTGKDK
+692 
-701 ATLLQEGY
+701 AGY
-709 SIDIG
+709 NIDIG

-747 IPGGKNWSINEKA
+747 IPGGKNWSIDEKA
-760 GTITVDGE
+760 RTITVDGK

-773 TKTADGYTCTVEDKN
+773 TKTNDGYTCTVEDKN

-798 QAGAPLTPDEIQ
+798 QAGAPLTPEEIQ
-810 TALAGQYSVSA
+810 TALAGQYSVPA

-871 NKDLEEAYDALWK
+871 NKDLEKAYDELWK
-884 QIQEIRSKLQPGEE
+884 QIQEIQSKLLPGEE
-898 LWIGKTKID
+898 LWIGNLEVTDKTEK
-907 STTKKEDIIK
+907 TDIIK
-917 YFTKAISPENMSKDE
+917 YFTTAISPENMSKDE

-945 NSTYVANKGSDYEET
+945 SSTYVANKGSDYEET

-971 EFKYFSKAPDGSKIE
+971 EFKSFSKAPDGSKIE
-986 VYWKSTWLLGGYYY
+986 VYWKSTWWGGYYY

-1011 DSNTVHYEE
+1011 HSNTVHYEE

-1033 SKLDLLPNEDGKV
+1033 SKLDLLPDKDDKV

-1056 GLKLE
+1056 NLKLE
-1061 WNYDAGKLVNGKDN
+1061 WNYDAGNLVNGKGN
-1075 QTVGLDSKISWD
+1075 QPVGLDSKISWD
-1087 DEGGEGSGHYEYD
+1087 DEGGEGDGHYEYD
-1100 RGDSNN
+1100 RGNPNN
-1106 NPDKSAYYKLTGTVA
+1106 CPDKSAYYKLTGTVA

-1128 GNIKLYQGG
+1128 GSIKLYQGQRG
-1137 FNGRYWVSAEDQAI
+1137 DYWTPGISAEDQAI
-1151 NAYLEATGSSKT
+1151 NAYLEATGSNKT
-1163 YRDLTTKERDAI
+1163 AKDLSPKERNAI
-1175 VGTYVVKIGTTDTNS
+1175 VGTYVVKIGTTGTNS

-1195 YQVYLKTSEL
+1195 YQVYRKTSEL
-1205 TAYGYMSRDANT
+1205 TAYGYMTRDANT
-1217 CINSTYKRQN
+1217 CINSTYKRQD
-1227 GTWDYVGGYDLMIS
+1227 GTWGYVGGYDLMIS

-1284 TTTHKTGE
+1284 TTTHKTSE
-1292 SATAYGENTSG
+1292 RATAYGENTSG
-1303 GFNGAYTQDK
+1303 GFDGA
-1313 SETVE
+1313 
-1318 GSGTGKGHYTTFT
+1318 
-1331 EVLKKFFTGSGSK
+1331 
-1344 EHDEGKV
+1344 
-1351 SYTYRTTDKVDA
+1351 
-1363 TPVSKETVT
+1363 
-1372 TTDAHVDYNYTS
+1372 
-1384 IETRTVTVNGEETV
+1384 
-1398 IVPPVTPPVD
+1398 
-1408 PDTPDG
+1408 
-1414 PVEDETPDKVVTPE
+1414 
-1428 TPELPAVQDATPDD
+1428 
-1442 AAPETPVLPSDAVLP
+1442 
-1457 AVQDALPQTG
+1457 
-1467 VNWMAALGMA
+1467 
-1477 FSGMLL
+1477 
-1483 TIAGAFASL
+1483 
-1492 KYKEKH
+1492 

>member
-54 EGEVEGKEGKEGKQE
+54 EGEVEGEEEKQE
-69 EFVPPVNEEA
+69 EFVPPVNDEA

-92 KTDDIII
+92 NTDDITI

-108 EPGKSG
+108 EP
-114 EDGETDGSDGSGE
+114 GE

-143 IDNSKKDEATGKD
+143 IDNNKKNEETGKD

-195 GNPTITTPTET
+195 GNTTITTPTET
-206 TGTQT
+206 TGTET
-211 TTTTGTGKADSKTT
+211 TTTTGTGKADSSTT
-225 IPDTEKGDK
+225 ITDTKKGEEINLDDELGKDVRPDWSTDEKA
-234 IDLNKE
+234 
-240 LKNKDGKVE
+240 
-249 EPTWETKVED
+249 

-264 TVKEVKDTEGDPN
+264 TVKEVEPAKDGN

-282 LKKTSDSETKEMSAE
+282 LKKTSEPETKKMSAE
-297 DVAKLLDVPKDG
+297 DVAKLLDVPEDG
-309 VEKTTDDEGKT
+309 VEKKTDDEGKT

-346 TDNTVETTT
+346 TGNTVETTT

-368 DVDNKNL
+368 DVNNEDL
-375 NTEIKLPSITAKNT
+375 TTEIELPSITAKNT

-438 ENTKPLTPAQLADR
+438 ENTKPLTPAQLAER
-452 LGDDFTADDNGVYYK
+452 LGEGFTADDNGVYYK
-467 GEKLNFDQME
+467 GEKLNFDQMK

-483 SYTVAVTEVTKNEG
+483 SYTVEVTEVTKTPG

-525 AKKTGINVD
+525 ARNAGINVETD
-534 SEDFK
+534 DFK

-559 ADGNVHTVTLRYDG
+559 ADGNVHTVTLRYNG

-624 KPGGGELPSLDGW
+624 KPGSGELPSLDGW

-649 TYKKEETVTS
+649 TYKKEDTVTS

-673 TESSASLSDA
+673 TESSASLSDT
-683 EKEEIAWKA
+683 EKEEIAWNE

-701 ATLLQEGY
+701 ATLIQEGY

-728 GTLSESTKT
+728 DELSESTKT
-737 DTKDLNDKLV
+737 DAKDLNDKLV
-747 IPGGKNWSINEKA
+747 IPGGKNWSIDEKA
-760 GTITVDGE
+760 GTITVDGK

-773 TKTADGYTCTVEDKN
+773 TKTNDGYTCTVEDKN

-798 QAGAPLTPDEIQ
+798 QAGAPLTPEEIQ

-871 NKDLEEAYDALWK
+871 NKDLEKAYDALWK
-884 QIQEIRSKLQPGEE
+884 QIQEIRSKLQPDEE
-898 LWIGKTKID
+898 LWIGNLEVTDKTEK
-907 STTKKEDIIK
+907 TDIIK
-917 YFTKAISPENMSKDE
+917 YFTTAISPENMSKDE

-945 NSTYVANKGSDYEET
+945 SSTYVANKGSDYEET

-971 EFKYFSKAPDGSKIE
+971 EFKSFSKAPDGSKIE
-986 VYWKSTWLLGGYYY
+986 VYWKWTRWGGYYY

-1011 DSNTVHYEE
+1011 HSNTVHYEE

-1033 SKLDLLPNEDGKV
+1033 SKLDLLPDKDGNV

-1056 GLKLE
+1056 NLE
-1061 WNYDAGKLVNGKDN
+1061 WNYDAGNLVNGKGN
-1075 QTVGLDSKISWD
+1075 QPVGLDSKISWD
-1087 DEGGEGSGHYEYD
+1087 DEGGKGNGHYEYD
-1100 RGDSNN
+1100 RGNPNN
-1106 NPDKSAYYKLTGTVA
+1106 CPDKSAYYKLTGTVA

-1137 FNGRYWVSAEDQAI
+1137 FDDYWYWVSAEDQAI
-1151 NAYLEATGSSKT
+1151 NAYLKATGSNKT
-1163 YRDLTTKERDAI
+1163 AASLTKKERDAI
-1175 VGTYVVKIGTTDTNS
+1175 VGTYVVKIGTTGTNS

-1205 TAYGYMSRDANT
+1205 TAYGYMTRDANT
-1217 CINSTYKRQN
+1217 CINSTYKRQD
-1227 GTWDYVGGYDLMIS
+1227 GTWGYVGGYDLMIS
-1241 KLTQVSEGKVV
+1241 KLTQVREGKVV

-1271 QDFANRLLELNKQ
+1271 QDFANRLLELNQQ
-1284 TTTHKTGE
+1284 TTTHKTSE

-1313 SETVE
+1313 SETVT

-1331 EVLKKFFTGSGSK
+1331 EVLKKLFTGSGSK

-1351 SYTYRTTDKVDA
+1351 SYTYRTTDKVNT

-1384 IETRTVTVNGEETV
+1384 IETRKVTVSGEETV

-1414 PVEDETPDKVVTPE
+1414 PVEDETPDEVVTPE
-1428 TPELPAVQDATPDD
+1428 TPELPPVQDATPDD

>member
-1 MTNKKL
+1 M
-7 KLAAMSVALTACVAA
+7 
-22 QPMAAHAVEGPDS
+22 
-35 VEDNAAP
+35 
-42 QAEPAPVEGKTA
+42 
-54 EGEVEGKEGKEGKQE
+54 
-69 EFVPPVNEEA
+69 NEEA
-79 KKDDQAPA
+79 KSEEQAPA

-92 KTDDIII
+92 KTDDITI
-99 DYKPAEKPE
+99 DYKPAAKPE
-108 EPGKSG
+108 EPG
-114 EDGETDGSDGSGE
+114 E
-127 TDETENPDG
+127 TDEPETPGD
-136 TYVKGDV
+136 THLKGDV
-143 IDNSKKDEATGKD
+143 IDNSKKNEATGKD
-156 GKIGEATKEETPDS
+156 GKIGTATKEETPDS

-195 GNPTITTPTET
+195 GNTTITTPTET
-206 TGTQT
+206 TGTET
-211 TTTTGTGKADSKTT
+211 TTTTGTGKADSSTT
-225 IPDTEKGDK
+225 ITDTKKGEEINLDDELGKDVRPDWKTDK
-234 IDLNKE
+234 DAKLGGYTV
-240 LKNKDGKVE
+240 DKVE
-249 EPTWETKVED
+249 PAED
-259 KLGDY
+259 G
-264 TVKEVKDTEGDPN
+264 N
-277 SKTLT
+277 SKELT
-282 LKKTSDSETKEMSAE
+282 LKKTSPTEEKEMAAE
-297 DVAKLLDVPKDG
+297 DIAKLLDVPEGG
-309 VEKTTDDEGKT
+309 VEKKTDDEGNT
-320 TYILKKEETSTDENG
+320 TYTLKKEETSTDENG
-335 NTVTRVTYYKI
+335 NTVTRVTYYEI
-346 TDNTVETTT
+346 TGNSVKTTT
-355 ETTLVLKVEKGTV
+355 ETTLKLKVEKGTETKK
-368 DVDNKNL
+368 DQDL
-375 NTEIKLPSITAKNT
+375 STEAELPDSITVKNGKSELKVSKDILEKALDNGGTYT
-389 DETKTDVIEISSE
+389 DT
-402 KLGKMLDDKNYN
+402 DKNI
-414 KDTGEYVYT
+414 TYT
-423 ETVDGKEYTYKVKKT
+423 VTKKE
-438 ENTKPLTPAQLADR
+438 ESSTKLSNEQLAKR
-452 LGDDFTADDNGVYYK
+452 LGDGFTYNAADDSISYK
-467 GEKLNFDQME
+467 GEKLTISQND
-477 AVRKTL
+477 VYRKLL
-483 SYTVAVTEVTKNEG
+483 SYDVTVTETIKNEG

-502 QESIKSAEETAK
+502 QASIDKANNDAK

-559 ADGNVHTVTLRYDG
+559 ADGNVHTVTLCYDG
-573 ATVSAPQ
+573 ATVSAPE
-580 PGTPDSSKDT
+580 PGSSDPSKNT
-590 ETRKDVTDNV
+590 ETREDIKDYTV
-600 ITGTA
+600 TGTA

-624 KPGGGELPSLDGW
+624 KPGSGELPSLEGW
-637 TIASKDPEKGTT
+637 TFDGIDTEKGTT

-673 TESSASLSDA
+673 KESSASLTDA
-683 EKEEIAWKA
+683 EKEEIAWKE
-692 LQNKTGKDK
+692 LQNKSGKDK

-728 GTLSESTKT
+728 DTLSESTKT

-747 IPGGKNWSINEKA
+747 IPGGKNWSIDENA
-760 GTITVDGE
+760 GTITVDGNI
-768 TYDKV
+768 YRNV
-773 TKTADGYTCTVEDKN
+773 TKTDDGYTCTVEDKN

-798 QAGAPLTPDEIQ
+798 KAGAPLTPEEIQ

-858 VHTSSSVTDIIKD
+858 VHTSSSVTGIIKD
-871 NKDLEEAYDALWK
+871 DKDLEKAYDELWK
-884 QIQEIRSKLQPGEE
+884 QIQEIQSKLQPGEE
-898 LWIGKTKID
+898 LRIGETKID

-917 YFTKAISPENMSKDE
+917 YFTKAISPDNMSKDE

-966 GEKTD
+966 GEKTG
-971 EFKYFSKAPDGSKIE
+971 EFKSFSKAPDGSKIE
-986 VYWKSTWLLGGYYY
+986 VYWKSTWWGGYYY
-1000 YTDANGQEVRV
+1000 YTDATGQEVRV
-1011 DSNTVHYEE
+1011 HSNTVHYEE

-1033 SKLDLLPNEDGKV
+1033 SKLDLLPDEDGKV
-1046 DQTDCVLVSK
+1046 NQTDCVLVSK
-1056 GLKLE
+1056 NLKLE

-1100 RGDSNN
+1100 RGNRNN

-1128 GNIKLYQGG
+1128 GSIKLYQGQWG
-1137 FNGRYWVSAEDQAI
+1137 DYWNPGISAEDEAI
-1151 NAYLEATGSSKT
+1151 NAYLKATGSSKT
-1163 YRDLTTKERDAI
+1163 YRDLTTKERNAI
-1175 VGTYVVKIGTTDTNS
+1175 VGTYVVKIGTTGTNS

-1195 YQVYLKTSEL
+1195 YQVYLKSSEL

-1217 CINSTYKRQN
+1217 CINSTYKRQD
-1227 GTWDYVGGYDLMIS
+1227 GTWGYVGGYDLMIS
-1241 KLTQVSEGKVV
+1241 ELTQVREGKVV

-1284 TTTHKTGE
+1284 TTTTHKTGE
-1292 SATAYGENTSG
+1292 GATAYGENTSG
-1303 GFNGAYTQDK
+1303 DFDGTYTQKK
-1313 SETVE
+1313 SETVT

-1331 EVLKKFFTGSGSK
+1331 EVLKKIFSGSGSK

-1351 SYTYRTTDKVDA
+1351 SYTHRTTDKVNT

-1372 TTDAHVDYNYTS
+1372 TTDAHVGYNYTS

-1398 IVPPVTPPVD
+1398 IVPPVTPPE
-1408 PDTPDG
+1408 T
-1414 PVEDETPDKVVTPE
+1414 PVEDETPDEVVTPE
-1428 TPELPAVQDATPDD
+1428 TPELPPVQDATPD
-1442 AAPETPVLPSDAVLP
+1442 TPVLPSDAVLP

>member
-42 QAEPAPVEGKTA
+42 QAEPVAESPTPAPVAE
-54 EGEVEGKEGKEGKQE
+54 EGEKQEEAGEQE
-69 EFVPPVNEEA
+69 EFVPPVNDEA

-92 KTDDIII
+92 KTDDITI

-108 EPGKSG
+108 EP
-114 EDGETDGSDGSGE
+114 GE

-195 GNPTITTPTET
+195 GNTTITTPTET
-206 TGTQT
+206 TGTET
-211 TTTTGTGKADSKTT
+211 TTTTGTGKADSSTT
-225 IPDTEKGDK
+225 ITDTKKGEEINLDDELGKDVRPDWKTDK
-234 IDLNKE
+234 DA
-240 LKNKDGKVE
+240 
-249 EPTWETKVED
+249 

-264 TVKEVKDTEGDPN
+264 KVDKVEPAKDGN

-282 LKKTSDSETKEMSAE
+282 LKKTSPTETKEMSAE

-309 VEKTTDDEGKT
+309 VEKKEELDEEGNPKT
-320 TYILKKEETSTDENG
+320 TYTLKKEETSTDENG
-335 NTVTRVTYYKI
+335 NTVTRVTYYEI
-346 TDNTVETTT
+346 TGNSVKTRT

-368 DVDNKNL
+368 DVDNKDL
-375 NTEIKLPSITAKNT
+375 TTEIKLPSITAKNT

-402 KLGKMLDDKNYN
+402 KLGEMLQDDYYN
-414 KDTGEYVYT
+414 NVTGEYVYT
-423 ETVDGKEYTYKVKKT
+423 ENVDGKEYTYKVKKT
-438 ENTKPLTPAQLADR
+438 EDSKPLTNAQLADR
-452 LGDDFTADDNGVYYK
+452 LGEGFTGDDNGVYYK
-467 GEKLNFDQME
+467 GEKLTFDQME

-483 SYTVAVTEVTKNEG
+483 SYTVEVTEVTKTPG

-502 QESIKSAEETAK
+502 QESIESAKETAK

-525 AKKTGINVD
+525 ARNAGINVETD
-534 SEDFK
+534 DFK

-559 ADGNVHTVTLRYDG
+559 ADGNVHTVTLRYNG

-624 KPGGGELPSLDGW
+624 KPGSGELPSLDGW

-649 TYKKEETVTS
+649 TYKKEDTVTS

-673 TESSASLSDA
+673 TESSASLSDT
-683 EKEEIAWKA
+683 EKEEIAWTELLNQHPEYKNKDELKA
-692 LQNKTGKDK
+692 
-701 ATLLQEGY
+701 AGY
-709 SIDIG
+709 NINIS

-728 GTLSESTKT
+728 DELSESTKT
-737 DTKDLNDKLV
+737 DAKDLNDKLV
-747 IPGGKNWSINEKA
+747 IPGGKNWSIDEKA
-760 GTITVDGE
+760 GTITVDGK

-773 TKTADGYTCTVEDKN
+773 TKTNDGYTCTVEDKN

-798 QAGAPLTPDEIQ
+798 QAGAPLTPEEIQ
-810 TALAGQYSVSA
+810 TALAGQYSVPA

-871 NKDLEEAYDALWK
+871 NKDLEKAYDELWK
-884 QIQEIRSKLQPGEE
+884 QIQEIQSKLLPGEE
-898 LWIGKTKID
+898 LWIGNLEVTDKTEK
-907 STTKKEDIIK
+907 TDIIK
-917 YFTKAISPENMSKDE
+917 YFTTAISPENMSKDE

-945 NSTYVANKGSDYEET
+945 SSTYVANKGSDYEET

-971 EFKYFSKAPDGSKIE
+971 EFKSFSKAPDGSKIE
-986 VYWKSTWLLGGYYY
+986 VYWKWTRWGGYYY

-1011 DSNTVHYEE
+1011 HSNTVHYEE

-1033 SKLDLLPNEDGKV
+1033 SKLDLLPDKDGNV

-1056 GLKLE
+1056 NLE
-1061 WNYDAGKLVNGKDN
+1061 WNYDAGNLVNGKGN
-1075 QTVGLDSKISWD
+1075 QPVGLDSKISWD
-1087 DEGGEGSGHYEYD
+1087 DEGGEGDGHYEYD
-1100 RGDSNN
+1100 RGNPNN
-1106 NPDKSAYYKLTGTVA
+1106 CPDKSAYYKLTGTVA

-1128 GNIKLYQGG
+1128 GSIKLYQGQRG
-1137 FNGRYWVSAEDQAI
+1137 DYWTPGISAEDQAI
-1151 NAYLEATGSSKT
+1151 NAYLEATGSNKT
-1163 YRDLTTKERDAI
+1163 AKDLSPKERNAI
-1175 VGTYVVKIGTTDTNS
+1175 VGTYVVKIGTTGTNS

-1195 YQVYLKTSEL
+1195 YQVYRKTSEL
-1205 TAYGYMSRDANT
+1205 TAYGL
-1217 CINSTYKRQN
+1217 
-1227 GTWDYVGGYDLMIS
+1227 YDPRCQHLHQQH
-1241 KLTQVSEGKVV
+1241 LQ
-1252 GQTESTIKTITA
+1252 A
-1264 PLSIRSS
+1264 PGRHLGLRR
-1271 QDFANRLLELNKQ
+1271 RL
-1284 TTTHKTGE
+1284 
-1292 SATAYGENTSG
+1292 
-1303 GFNGAYTQDK
+1303 
-1313 SETVE
+1313 
-1318 GSGTGKGHYTTFT
+1318 
-1331 EVLKKFFTGSGSK
+1331 
-1344 EHDEGKV
+1344 
-1351 SYTYRTTDKVDA
+1351 
-1363 TPVSKETVT
+1363 
-1372 TTDAHVDYNYTS
+1372 
-1384 IETRTVTVNGEETV
+1384 
-1398 IVPPVTPPVD
+1398 
-1408 PDTPDG
+1408 
-1414 PVEDETPDKVVTPE
+1414 
-1428 TPELPAVQDATPDD
+1428 
-1442 AAPETPVLPSDAVLP
+1442 
-1457 AVQDALPQTG
+1457 
-1467 VNWMAALGMA
+1467 
-1477 FSGMLL
+1477 
-1483 TIAGAFASL
+1483 
-1492 KYKEKH
+1492 

>member
-54 EGEVEGKEGKEGKQE
+54 EGEVEGEEEKQE
-69 EFVPPVNEEA
+69 EFVPPVNDEA

-92 KTDDIII
+92 NTDDIII
-99 DYKPAEKPE
+99 DYKPAEKPDE
-108 EPGKSG
+108 SG
-114 EDGETDGSDGSGE
+114 ESGE

-195 GNPTITTPTET
+195 GNTTITTPTET
-206 TGTQT
+206 TGTET
-211 TTTTGTGKADSKTT
+211 TTTTGTGKADSSTT
-225 IPDTEKGDK
+225 ITDTKKGEEINLDDELGKDVRPDWKTDK
-234 IDLNKE
+234 DAKLGGYTVDKVE
-240 LKNKDGKVE
+240 PAKDG
-249 EPTWETKVED
+249 
-259 KLGDY
+259 
-264 TVKEVKDTEGDPN
+264 N

-282 LKKTSDSETKEMSAE
+282 LKKTSEPETKKMSAE
-297 DVAKLLDVPKDG
+297 DVAKLLDVPEGG
-309 VEKTTDDEGKT
+309 VEKKTDDEGNT
-320 TYILKKEETSTDENG
+320 TYTLKKEETSTDENG
-335 NTVTRVTYYKI
+335 NTVTRVTYYEI
-346 TDNTVETTT
+346 TGNSVKTTT
-355 ETTLVLKVEKGTV
+355 ETTLKLKVEKGTETKK
-368 DVDNKNL
+368 DQDL
-375 NTEIKLPSITAKNT
+375 STEAELPDSITVKNGKSELKVSKDILEKALDNGGTYT
-389 DETKTDVIEISSE
+389 DT
-402 KLGKMLDDKNYN
+402 DKNI
-414 KDTGEYVYT
+414 TYT
-423 ETVDGKEYTYKVKKT
+423 VTKKE
-438 ENTKPLTPAQLADR
+438 ESSTKLSNEQLAKR
-452 LGDDFTADDNGVYYK
+452 LGDGFTYNAADDSISYK
-467 GEKLNFDQME
+467 GEKLTISQND
-477 AVRKTL
+477 VYRKLL
-483 SYTVAVTEVTKNEG
+483 SYDVTVTETIKNEG

-502 QESIKSAEETAK
+502 QASIDKANNDAK

-559 ADGNVHTVTLRYDG
+559 ADGNVHTVTLCYDG
-573 ATVSAPQ
+573 ATVSAPE
-580 PGTPDSSKDT
+580 PSSSDPSKNT
-590 ETRKDVTDNV
+590 ETREDIKDYTV
-600 ITGTA
+600 TGTA

-624 KPGGGELPSLDGW
+624 KPGSGELPSLEGW
-637 TIASKDPEKGTT
+637 TFDGIDTEKGTT

-664 TKITRTCTI
+664 TKIIRTCTI
-673 TESSASLSDA
+673 TESSVSLSDA
-683 EKEEIAWKA
+683 EKADIAWAELLKQHPEYKNEDELKA
-692 LQNKTGKDK
+692 
-701 ATLLQEGY
+701 AGY
-709 SIDIG
+709 NIDIG

-747 IPGGKNWSINEKA
+747 IPGGKNWSIDEKA
-760 GTITVDGE
+760 GTITVDGDI
-768 TYDKV
+768 YRNV
-773 TKTADGYTCTVEDKN
+773 TKTNDGYTCTVEDKN

-798 QAGAPLTPDEIQ
+798 QAGAPLTPEEIQ

-871 NKDLEEAYDALWK
+871 NKDLEKAYDELWK
-884 QIQEIRSKLQPGEE
+884 QIQEIRSKLPPDEE
-898 LWIGKTKID
+898 LWIGNLEVTDKTKK
-907 STTKKEDIIK
+907 TDIIK
-917 YFTKAISPENMSKDE
+917 YFTTAISPENMSKDE
-932 LIKALQEQERIAK
+932 LIKALQEQERISK

-971 EFKYFSKAPDGSKIE
+971 EFKSFSKAPDGSKIE
-986 VYWKSTWLLGGYYY
+986 VYWKWTLWGGYYY

-1011 DSNTVHYEE
+1011 HSNTVHYEE

-1033 SKLDLLPNEDGKV
+1033 SKLDLLPDKDDKV

-1056 GLKLE
+1056 NLKLE

-1075 QTVGLDSKISWD
+1075 QPVGLDSKISWD
-1087 DEGGEGSGHYEYD
+1087 DEGGEGDGHYEYD
-1100 RGDSNN
+1100 RGTPNN
-1106 NPDKSAYYKLTGTVA
+1106 CPDKSAYYKLTGTVA

-1128 GNIKLYQGG
+1128 GSIKLYQGQRG
-1137 FNGRYWVSAEDQAI
+1137 DYWTPGISAEDQAI
-1151 NAYLEATGSSKT
+1151 NAYLKATGSSKT
-1163 YRDLTTKERDAI
+1163 AASLTKKERDAI

-1205 TAYGYMSRDANT
+1205 TAYGYMTRDANT
-1217 CINSTYKRQN
+1217 CINSTYKRQD
-1227 GTWDYVGGYDLMIS
+1227 GTWGYVGGYDLMIS

-1284 TTTHKTGE
+1284 TTTHKTSE

-1303 GFNGAYTQDK
+1303 GFDGAYTQNK
-1313 SETVE
+1313 SETVT

-1331 EVLKKFFTGSGSK
+1331 EVLKKLFSGKGETSYDTGS
-1344 EHDEGKV
+1344 V
-1351 SYTYRTTDKVDA
+1351 SYSYRTPDEVITSA
-1363 TPVSKETVT
+1363 VSKTTKT

-1398 IVPPVTPPVD
+1398 IVPPVTPPE
-1408 PDTPDG
+1408 T
-1414 PVEDETPDKVVTPE
+1414 PVEDETPDEVVTPE
-1428 TPELPAVQDATPDD
+1428 TPELPPVQDATPDD

>member
-35 VEDNAAP
+35 AEDNAAP
-42 QAEPAPVEGKTA
+42 QAEPAPVEGETA
-54 EGEVEGKEGKEGKQE
+54 EGEVEGEEEKQE

-79 KKDDQAPA
+79 KSEEQAPA

-92 KTDDIII
+92 KTDDITI
-99 DYKPAEKPE
+99 DYKSAEKPE
-108 EPGKSG
+108 EPGESG
-114 EDGETDGSDGSGE
+114 KDGETDGSEGSGE

-195 GNPTITTPTET
+195 GNTTITTPTET

-211 TTTTGTGKADSKTT
+211 TTTTGTGKADSSTT
-225 IPDTEKGDK
+225 ITDTKKGEEINLDDELGKDVRPGWGTDK
-234 IDLNKE
+234 D
-240 LKNKDGKVE
+240 
-249 EPTWETKVED
+249 D
-259 KLGDY
+259 KLGGY
-264 TVKEVKDTEGDPN
+264 TVDKVEPAEDGN
-277 SKTLT
+277 SKELT
-282 LKKTSDSETKEMSAE
+282 LKKTSPTEEKEMAAE
-297 DVAKLLDVPKDG
+297 DIAKLLDVPEGG
-309 VEKTTDDEGKT
+309 VEKKEELDEEGNPKT
-320 TYILKKEETSTDENG
+320 TYTLKKEETSTDENG
-335 NTVTRVTYYKI
+335 NTVTRTTYYEI
-346 TDNTVETTT
+346 TGNSVKTTT

-368 DVDNKNL
+368 DVDDKDL
-375 NTEIKLPSITAKNT
+375 TTKVELPSITAKNT

-402 KLGKMLDDKNYN
+402 KLGEMLKDEYYN
-414 KDTGEYVYT
+414 NVTGEYVYT
-423 ETVDGKEYTYKVKKT
+423 ENVDGKEYTYKVKKT
-438 ENTKPLTPAQLADR
+438 ENTKPLTNAQLSER
-452 LGDDFTADDNGVYYK
+452 LGEGFTADDNGVYYK
-467 GEKLNFDQME
+467 GEKLNLDQME

-483 SYTVAVTEVTKNEG
+483 SYTVAVTEVTKTPG

-580 PGTPDSSKDT
+580 PGSSDPSKDT

-624 KPGGGELPSLDGW
+624 KPGSGELPSLDGW

-683 EKEEIAWKA
+683 EKEEIAWKE

-728 GTLSESTKT
+728 DELSESTKT

-747 IPGGKNWSINEKA
+747 IPGGKNWSIDENA
-760 GTITVDGE
+760 GTITVDGNI
-768 TYDKV
+768 YRNV
-773 TKTADGYTCTVEDKN
+773 TKTDDGYTCTVEDKN

-793 YTFTK
+793 YTFAK
-798 QAGAPLTPDEIQ
+798 QAGAPLTPEEIQ

-834 FTKGDET
+834 FTKGNET

-871 NKDLEEAYDALWK
+871 DKDLEKAYDELWK
-884 QIQEIRSKLQPGEE
+884 QIQEIRSKLQPDEE

-907 STTKKEDIIK
+907 STTQKEDIIK

-945 NSTYVANKGSDYEET
+945 SSTYVANKGSDYEET

-971 EFKYFSKAPDGSKIE
+971 EFKSFSKAPDGSKIE
-986 VYWKSTWLLGGYYY
+986 VYWKSTWWGGYYY
-1000 YTDANGQEVRV
+1000 YTDATGQEVRV
-1011 DSNTVHYEE
+1011 HSNTVHYEE

-1033 SKLDLLPNEDGKV
+1033 SKLDLLPDEDGKV
-1046 DQTDCVLVSK
+1046 NQTDCVLVSK
-1056 GLKLE
+1056 NLKLE

-1100 RGDSNN
+1100 RGNRNN

-1128 GNIKLYQGG
+1128 GSIKLYQGQWG
-1137 FNGRYWVSAEDQAI
+1137 DYWNPGISAEDEAI
-1151 NAYLEATGSSKT
+1151 NAYLKATGSSKT
-1163 YRDLTTKERDAI
+1163 YRDLTTKERNAI
-1175 VGTYVVKIGTTDTNS
+1175 VGTYVVKIGTTGTNS

-1195 YQVYLKTSEL
+1195 YQVYLKSSEL

-1217 CINSTYKRQN
+1217 CINSTYKRQD
-1227 GTWDYVGGYDLMIS
+1227 GTWGYVGGYDLMIS
-1241 KLTQVSEGKVV
+1241 ELTQVREGKVV

-1271 QDFANRLLELNKQ
+1271 QDFAKRLLELNKQ
-1284 TTTHKTGE
+1284 TTTTHKTGE
-1292 SATAYGENTSG
+1292 GATAYGENTSG
-1303 GFNGAYTQDK
+1303 DFDGTYTQKK

-1318 GSGTGKGHYTTFT
+1318 ASGTGSGHYTTFT
-1331 EVLKKFFTGSGSK
+1331 EVLKKIFSGSGSK
-1344 EHDEGKV
+1344 EHDEGSV
-1351 SYTYRTTDKVDA
+1351 SYTHRTTDKVNT

-1372 TTDAHVDYNYTS
+1372 TTDAHVGYNYTS

-1398 IVPPVTPPVD
+1398 IVPPVTPPE
-1408 PDTPDG
+1408 T
-1414 PVEDETPDKVVTPE
+1414 PVEDETPDEVVMTPE
-1428 TPELPAVQDATPDD
+1428 TPELPPVQDATPD
-1442 AAPETPVLPSDAVLP
+1442 TPVLPSDAVLP

>member
-54 EGEVEGKEGKEGKQE
+54 EGEVEGEEEKQE
-69 EFVPPVNEEA
+69 EFVPPVNDEA

-92 KTDDIII
+92 NTDDIII
-99 DYKPAEKPE
+99 DYKPAEKPDE
-108 EPGKSG
+108 SG
-114 EDGETDGSDGSGE
+114 ESGE

-195 GNPTITTPTET
+195 GNTTITTPTET

-211 TTTTGTGKADSKTT
+211 TTTTGTGEADSSTT
-225 IPDTEKGDK
+225 ITDTKKGEEINLD
-234 IDLNKE
+234 DE
-240 LKNKDGKVE
+240 LGKDVR
-249 EPTWETKVED
+249 PNWETDKD
-259 KLGDY
+259 AKLGDY
-264 TVKEVKDTEGDPN
+264 KVDKVEPAKDGN
-277 SKTLT
+277 SKELT
-282 LKKTSDSETKEMSAE
+282 LKKTSEPETKEMSAE
-297 DVAKLLDVPKDG
+297 DVAKLLDVPEGG
-309 VEKTTDDEGKT
+309 VEKKTDDEGKT

-346 TDNTVETTT
+346 TGNTVETTT

-368 DVDNKNL
+368 DVNNEDL
-375 NTEIKLPSITAKNT
+375 TTEIELPSITAKNT

-402 KLGKMLDDKNYN
+402 KLGEMLQDEYYN
-414 KDTGEYVYT
+414 NVTGEYVYT
-423 ETVDGKEYTYKVKKT
+423 ENVDGKEYTYKVKKT
-438 ENTKPLTPAQLADR
+438 EDSKPLTNAQLADR
-452 LGDDFTADDNGVYYK
+452 LGEGFSVDADGDVCYK
-467 GEKLNFDQME
+467 GEKLTFDQKD

-483 SYTVAVTEVTKNEG
+483 SYTVEVTEVTKTPG

-502 QESIKSAEETAK
+502 QESIESAAETAK

-525 AKKTGINVD
+525 ARNAGINVETD
-534 SEDFK
+534 DFK

-546 PTGKGQL
+546 PTGKSQL

-580 PGTPDSSKDT
+580 PGSSDPSKDT

-624 KPGGGELPSLDGW
+624 KPGSGKLPSLDGW
-637 TIASKDPEKGTT
+637 TVDINDPEKGTT
-649 TYKKEETVTS
+649 IYKKEETVTS

-673 TESSASLSDA
+673 TESSASLSDT
-683 EKEEIAWKA
+683 EKEEIAWAELLNQHPEYKNKDELKA
-692 LQNKTGKDK
+692 
-701 ATLLQEGY
+701 AGY
-709 SIDIG
+709 NINIS

-728 GTLSESTKT
+728 YELSESTKT
-737 DTKDLNDKLV
+737 DAKDLNDKLV
-747 IPGGKNWSINEKA
+747 IPGGKNWSIDEKA
-760 GTITVDGE
+760 RTITVDGK

-773 TKTADGYTCTVEDKN
+773 TKTSDGYTCTVEDKN

-798 QAGAPLTPDEIQ
+798 QAGAPLTPEEIQ
-810 TALAGQYSVSA
+810 TALAGQYSVPA

-834 FTKGDET
+834 FTKGNET

-871 NKDLEEAYDALWK
+871 NKDLEKAYDELWK
-884 QIQEIRSKLQPGEE
+884 QIQEIQSKLLPGEE
-898 LWIGKTKID
+898 LWIGNLEVTDKTEK
-907 STTKKEDIIK
+907 TDIIK
-917 YFTKAISPENMSKDE
+917 YFTTAISPENMSKDE

-971 EFKYFSKAPDGSKIE
+971 EFKSFSKAPDGSKIE
-986 VYWKSTWLLGGYYY
+986 VYWKSTWWGGYYY

-1011 DSNTVHYEE
+1011 HSNTVHYEE

-1033 SKLDLLPNEDGKV
+1033 SKLDLLPDKDDKV

-1056 GLKLE
+1056 NLKLE
-1061 WNYDAGKLVNGKDN
+1061 WNYDAGNLVNGKGN
-1075 QTVGLDSKISWD
+1075 QPVGLDSKISWD
-1087 DEGGEGSGHYEYD
+1087 DEGGEGDGHYEYD
-1100 RGDSNN
+1100 RGNPNN
-1106 NPDKSAYYKLTGTVA
+1106 CPDKSAYYKLTGTVA

-1137 FNGRYWVSAEDQAI
+1137 FDDYWYWVSAEDQAI
-1151 NAYLEATGSSKT
+1151 NAYLKATGSNKT
-1163 YRDLTTKERDAI
+1163 AASLTKKERDAI
-1175 VGTYVVKIGTTDTNS
+1175 VGTYVVKIGTTGTNS

-1205 TAYGYMSRDANT
+1205 TAYGYMTRDANT
-1217 CINSTYKRQN
+1217 CINSTYKRQD
-1227 GTWDYVGGYDLMIS
+1227 GTWGYVGGYDLMIS

-1284 TTTHKTGE
+1284 TTTHKTSE
-1292 SATAYGENTSG
+1292 RATAYGENTSG
-1303 GFNGAYTQDK
+1303 GFDGAYTQNK
-1313 SETVE
+1313 SETVT

-1331 EVLKKFFTGSGSK
+1331 EVLKKLFSGKGETSYDTGSI
-1344 EHDEGKV
+1344 
-1351 SYTYRTTDKVDA
+1351 SYSYRTTEKVGTTA
-1363 TPVSKETVT
+1363 LSKETVT

-1384 IETRTVTVNGEETV
+1384 IETRTVTVDGEETV
-1398 IVPPVTPPVD
+1398 IVPPVTPPE
-1408 PDTPDG
+1408 T
-1414 PVEDETPDKVVTPE
+1414 PVEDETPDEVVTPE
-1428 TPELPAVQDATPDD
+1428 TPELPPVQDATPDD

>member
-1 MTNKKL
+1 M
-7 KLAAMSVALTACVAA
+7 
-22 QPMAAHAVEGPDS
+22 
-35 VEDNAAP
+35 
-42 QAEPAPVEGKTA
+42 
-54 EGEVEGKEGKEGKQE
+54 
-69 EFVPPVNEEA
+69 NEEA

-87 FGPGT
+87 FGPDT
-92 KTDDIII
+92 KTDDITI

-108 EPGKSG
+108 EPG
-114 EDGETDGSDGSGE
+114 E
-127 TDETENPDG
+127 TDEPETPGD
-136 TYVKGDV
+136 THLKGDV
-143 IDNSKKDEATGKD
+143 IDNSKKDEATGED

-195 GNPTITTPTET
+195 GNTTITTPTET

-211 TTTTGTGKADSKTT
+211 TTTTGTGKADSSTT
-225 IPDTEKGDK
+225 ITDTKKGEEINLDDELGKDVRPDWKTDK
-234 IDLNKE
+234 D
-240 LKNKDGKVE
+240 
-249 EPTWETKVED
+249 D
-259 KLGDY
+259 KLGGY
-264 TVKEVKDTEGDPN
+264 TVDKVEPAEDGN
-277 SKTLT
+277 SKELT
-282 LKKTSDSETKEMSAE
+282 LKKTSEPETKEMSAE
-297 DVAKLLDVPKDG
+297 DVAKLLDVPEGG
-309 VEKTTDDEGKT
+309 VEKKEELDEEGNPKT
-320 TYILKKEETSTDENG
+320 TYTLKKEETSTDENG

-346 TDNTVETTT
+346 TGNTVETTT

-368 DVDNKNL
+368 DVDNEDL
-375 NTEIKLPSITAKNT
+375 TTEIKLPSIK
-389 DETKTDVIEISSE
+389 DES
-402 KLGKMLDDKNYN
+402 
-414 KDTGEYVYT
+414 
-423 ETVDGKEYTYKVKKT
+423 GKEILSAKQLNDLLKDQKPDKDGTYKIEKEANGKT
-438 ENTKPLTPAQLADR
+438 YLYTITESTDQGTLLTNKQLADR
-452 LGDDFTADDNGVYYK
+452 LGKGFTADDNGVYYK
-467 GEKLNFDQME
+467 GEKLTFDQMD

-483 SYTVAVTEVTKNEG
+483 SYTVAVTEITKAPG

-502 QESIKSAEETAK
+502 QESIESAEETAK

-580 PGTPDSSKDT
+580 PGSSDPSKDT

-624 KPGGGELPSLDGW
+624 KPGSGKLPSLDGW

-673 TESSASLSDA
+673 TESSASLTDA
-683 EKEEIAWKA
+683 EKEEIAWKE
-692 LQNKTGKDK
+692 LQNKSGKDK

-728 GTLSESTKT
+728 DTLSESTKT

-747 IPGGKNWSINEKA
+747 IPGGKNWSIDEKA
-760 GTITVDGE
+760 RTITVDGK
-768 TYDKV
+768 TYDNV
-773 TKTADGYTCTVEDKN
+773 TKTNDGYTCTVEDKN

-798 QAGAPLTPDEIQ
+798 KAGAPLTPEEIQ

-858 VHTSSSVTDIIKD
+858 VHTSSSVTGIIKD
-871 NKDLEEAYDALWK
+871 DKDLEKAYDELWK
-884 QIQEIRSKLQPGEE
+884 QIQEIQSKLQPGEE
-898 LWIGKTKID
+898 LRIGETKID

-917 YFTKAISPENMSKDE
+917 YFTKAISPDNMSKDE

-966 GEKTD
+966 GEKTG

-986 VYWKSTWLLGGYYY
+986 VYWKSTWGWNGYYY
-1000 YTDANGQEVRV
+1000 YTDANGHEVRV
-1011 DSNTVHYEE
+1011 DSNTVHSEE

-1033 SKLDLLPNEDGKV
+1033 SKLDLLPDEDGKV
-1046 DQTDCVLVSK
+1046 NQTDCVLVSK
-1056 GLKLE
+1056 NLKLE

-1087 DEGGEGSGHYEYD
+1087 DEGGEGDGHYEYD
-1100 RGDSNN
+1100 RGNPN
-1106 NPDKSAYYKLTGTVA
+1106 KNPDKSAYYKLTGTVA
-1121 YDPIKEN
+1121 YDPIKDKD
-1128 GNIKLYQGG
+1128 GSIKLYQGQWG
-1137 FNGRYWVSAEDQAI
+1137 DYWNPGISAEDEAI
-1151 NAYLEATGSSKT
+1151 NAYLKATGSSKT
-1163 YRDLTTKERDAI
+1163 YRDLTTKERNAI
-1175 VGTYVVKIGTTDTNS
+1175 VGTYVVKIGTTGTNS

-1195 YQVYLKTSEL
+1195 YQVYLKSSEL

-1217 CINSTYKRQN
+1217 CINSTYKRQD
-1227 GTWDYVGGYDLMIS
+1227 GTWGYVGGYDLMIS
-1241 KLTQVSEGKVV
+1241 ELTQVREGKVV

-1271 QDFANRLLELNKQ
+1271 QDFAKRLLELNKQ
-1284 TTTHKTGE
+1284 TTTTHKTGE
-1292 SATAYGENTSG
+1292 GATAYGENTSG
-1303 GFNGAYTQDK
+1303 DFDGTYTQKK

-1331 EVLKKFFTGSGSK
+1331 EVLKKIFSGSGSK
-1344 EHDEGKV
+1344 EHDEGSV
-1351 SYTYRTTDKVDA
+1351 SYTHRTTDKVNT

-1372 TTDAHVDYNYTS
+1372 TTDAHVGYNYTS

-1398 IVPPVTPPVD
+1398 IVPPVTPPE
-1408 PDTPDG
+1408 T
-1414 PVEDETPDKVVTPE
+1414 PVEDETPDEVVTPE
-1428 TPELPAVQDATPDD
+1428 TPELPPVQDATPD
-1442 AAPETPVLPSDAVLP
+1442 APVLPSDAVLP

>member
-42 QAEPAPVEGKTA
+42 QAEPVVENSTPAPVAE
-54 EGEVEGKEGKEGKQE
+54 EGEKQEEAGEQE
-69 EFVPPVNEEA
+69 EFVPPVNDEA

-92 KTDDIII
+92 ETDDITI

-108 EPGKSG
+108 EP
-114 EDGETDGSDGSGE
+114 GE

-185 GDPVVGKDED
+185 GESVVGKDED
-195 GNPTITTPTET
+195 GNTTITTPTET

-211 TTTTGTGKADSKTT
+211 TTTTGIGKADSSTT
-225 IPDTEKGDK
+225 ITDTKKGEEINLDDELGKDVRPDWSTDEKA
-234 IDLNKE
+234 
-240 LKNKDGKVE
+240 
-249 EPTWETKVED
+249 

-264 TVKEVKDTEGDPN
+264 TVKEVEPSEDGN

-282 LKKTSDSETKEMSAE
+282 LKKTSEPETKKMSAE
-297 DVAKLLDVPKDG
+297 DVAKLLDVPEGG
-309 VEKTTDDEGKT
+309 VEKKEELDEEGNPKT
-320 TYILKKEETSTDENG
+320 TYTLKKEETSTDENG
-335 NTVTRVTYYKI
+335 NTVTRTTYYEI
-346 TDNTVETTT
+346 TGNSVKTRT

-368 DVDNKNL
+368 DVNNEDL
-375 NTEIKLPSITAKNT
+375 TTEIELPSITAKNT

-402 KLGKMLDDKNYN
+402 KLGEMLQDEYYN
-414 KDTGEYVYT
+414 NVTGEYVYT
-423 ETVDGKEYTYKVKKT
+423 ENVDGKEYTYKVKKT
-438 ENTKPLTPAQLADR
+438 EDSKPLTNAQLAER
-452 LGDDFTADDNGVYYK
+452 LGEGFTGDDNGVYYK
-467 GEKLNFDQME
+467 GEKLTFDQME

-483 SYTVAVTEVTKNEG
+483 SYTVEVTEVTKTPG

-502 QESIKSAEETAK
+502 QESIESAKETAK

-525 AKKTGINVD
+525 ARNAGINVETD
-534 SEDFK
+534 DFK

-559 ADGNVHTVTLRYDG
+559 ADGNVHTVTLRYNG

-624 KPGGGELPSLDGW
+624 KPGSGELPSLDGW

-649 TYKKEETVTS
+649 TYKKEDTVTS

-673 TESSASLSDA
+673 TESSASLSDT
-683 EKEEIAWKA
+683 EKEEIAWNE

-701 ATLLQEGY
+701 ATLIQEGY

-728 GTLSESTKT
+728 DELSESTKT
-737 DTKDLNDKLV
+737 DAKDLNDKLV
-747 IPGGKNWSINEKA
+747 IPGGKNWSIDEKA
-760 GTITVDGE
+760 GTITVDGK

-773 TKTADGYTCTVEDKN
+773 TKTNDGYTCTVEDKN

-798 QAGAPLTPDEIQ
+798 QAGAPLTPEEIQ

-871 NKDLEEAYDALWK
+871 NKDLEKAYDALWK
-884 QIQEIRSKLQPGEE
+884 QIQEIRSKLQPDEE
-898 LWIGKTKID
+898 LWIGNLEVTDKTEK
-907 STTKKEDIIK
+907 TDIIK
-917 YFTKAISPENMSKDE
+917 YFTTAISPENMSKDE

-945 NSTYVANKGSDYEET
+945 SSTYVANKGSDYEET

-971 EFKYFSKAPDGSKIE
+971 EFKSFSKAPDGSKIE
-986 VYWKSTWLLGGYYY
+986 VYWKWTRWGGYYY

-1011 DSNTVHYEE
+1011 HSNTVHYEE

-1033 SKLDLLPNEDGKV
+1033 SKLDLLPDKDGNV

-1056 GLKLE
+1056 NLE
-1061 WNYDAGKLVNGKDN
+1061 WNYDAGNLVNGKGN
-1075 QTVGLDSKISWD
+1075 QPVGLDSKISWD
-1087 DEGGEGSGHYEYD
+1087 DEGGKGNGHYEYD
-1100 RGDSNN
+1100 RGNPNN
-1106 NPDKSAYYKLTGTVA
+1106 CPDKSAYYKLTGTVA

-1137 FNGRYWVSAEDQAI
+1137 FDDYWYWVSAEDQAI
-1151 NAYLEATGSSKT
+1151 NAYLKATGSNKT
-1163 YRDLTTKERDAI
+1163 AASLTKKERDAI
-1175 VGTYVVKIGTTDTNS
+1175 VGTYVVKIGTTGTNS

-1205 TAYGYMSRDANT
+1205 TAYGYMTRDANT
-1217 CINSTYKRQN
+1217 CINSTYKRQD
-1227 GTWDYVGGYDLMIS
+1227 GTWGYVGGYDLMIS
-1241 KLTQVSEGKVV
+1241 KLTQVREGKVV

-1271 QDFANRLLELNKQ
+1271 QDFANRLLELNQQ
-1284 TTTHKTGE
+1284 TTTHKTSE

-1313 SETVE
+1313 SETVT

-1331 EVLKKFFTGSGSK
+1331 EVLKKLFTGSGSK

-1351 SYTYRTTDKVDA
+1351 SYTYRTTDKVNT

-1384 IETRTVTVNGEETV
+1384 IETRKVTVSGEETV

-1414 PVEDETPDKVVTPE
+1414 PVEDETPDEVVTPE
-1428 TPELPAVQDATPDD
+1428 TPELPPVQDATPDD

>member
-54 EGEVEGKEGKEGKQE
+54 EGEVEGEEEKQE
-69 EFVPPVNEEA
+69 EFVPPVNDEA

-108 EPGKSG
+108 KPGKSG
-114 EDGETDGSDGSGE
+114 EDGEADGSEGSGE

-143 IDNSKKDEATGKD
+143 IDNNKKNEETGED

-195 GNPTITTPTET
+195 GNTTITTPTET

-211 TTTTGTGKADSKTT
+211 TTTTGTGKADSSTTT
-225 IPDTEKGDK
+225 ITDTKKGDQ
-234 IDLNKE
+234 IDLNEE

-249 EPTWETKVED
+249 EPTWETKAED

-264 TVKEVKDTEGDPN
+264 TVKEVEDTKGDPN

-282 LKKTSDSETKEMSAE
+282 LKKTSEPETKEMSAE
-297 DVAKLLDVPKDG
+297 DVAKLLDVPEGG
-309 VEKTTDDEGKT
+309 VEKKEELDEEGNPKT
-320 TYILKKEETSTDENG
+320 TYTLKKEETSTDENG
-335 NTVTRVTYYKI
+335 NTVTRVTYYEI
-346 TDNTVETTT
+346 TGNSVKTTT
-355 ETTLVLKVEKGTV
+355 ETTLKLKVEKGTV
-368 DVDNKNL
+368 DVDDKDL
-375 NTEIKLPSITAKNT
+375 TTEIKLPSITAKNT
-389 DETKTDVIEISSE
+389 DKAKTDVIEISSE
-402 KLGKMLDDKNYN
+402 KLGEMLKDEYYN
-414 KDTGEYVYT
+414 NDTGEYVYT
-423 ETVDGKEYTYKVKKT
+423 ETDANGKEYTYKVKKT
-438 ENTKPLTPAQLADR
+438 EDSKPLTNAQLADR
-452 LGDDFTADDNGVYYK
+452 LGEGFTGDDNGVYYK
-467 GEKLNFDQME
+467 GEKLTFDQKE

-483 SYTVAVTEVTKNEG
+483 SYTVEVTEITKTPG

-502 QESIKSAEETAK
+502 QASIDKANNDAK

-525 AKKTGINVD
+525 ARNAGINVETD
-534 SEDFK
+534 DFK

-580 PGTPDSSKDT
+580 PGTPDSSKGT

-624 KPGGGELPSLDGW
+624 KPGSGELPSLEGW
-637 TIASKDPEKGTT
+637 TFDGIDTEKGTT
-649 TYKKEETVTS
+649 IYKKEDTVTL

-673 TESSASLSDA
+673 TESSASLSDT
-683 EKEEIAWKA
+683 EKEEIAWAELLKQHPEYKNKDELKA
-692 LQNKTGKDK
+692 
-701 ATLLQEGY
+701 AGY
-709 SIDIG
+709 NINIS

-728 GTLSESTKT
+728 DELSESTKT
-737 DTKDLNDKLV
+737 DAKDLNDKLV
-747 IPGGKNWSINEKA
+747 IPGGKNWSIDENA
-760 GTITVDGE
+760 GTITVDGDI
-768 TYDKV
+768 YRNV
-773 TKTADGYTCTVEDKN
+773 TKTNDGYTCTVEDKN

-798 QAGAPLTPDEIQ
+798 QAGAPLTPEEIQ

-871 NKDLEEAYDALWK
+871 NKDLEKAYDALWK
-884 QIQEIRSKLQPGEE
+884 QIQEIQSKLLPGEE
-898 LWIGKTKID
+898 LWIGNLEVTDKTEK
-907 STTKKEDIIK
+907 TDIIK
-917 YFTKAISPENMSKDE
+917 YFTTAISPENMSKDE

-945 NSTYVANKGSDYEET
+945 SSTYVANKGSDYEET

-971 EFKYFSKAPDGSKIE
+971 EFKSFSKAPDGSKIE
-986 VYWKSTWLLGGYYY
+986 VYWKWTRWGGYYY

-1011 DSNTVHYEE
+1011 HSNTVHYEE

-1033 SKLDLLPNEDGKV
+1033 SKLDLLPDKDGNV

-1056 GLKLE
+1056 NLE
-1061 WNYDAGKLVNGKDN
+1061 WNYDAGNLVNGKGN
-1075 QTVGLDSKISWD
+1075 QPVGLDSKISWD
-1087 DEGGEGSGHYEYD
+1087 DEGGKGNGHYEYD
-1100 RGDSNN
+1100 RGNPNN
-1106 NPDKSAYYKLTGTVA
+1106 CPDKSAYYKLTGTVA

-1137 FNGRYWVSAEDQAI
+1137 FDDYWYWVSAEDQAI
-1151 NAYLEATGSSKT
+1151 NAYLKATGSNKT
-1163 YRDLTTKERDAI
+1163 AASLTKKERDAI
-1175 VGTYVVKIGTTDTNS
+1175 VGTYVVKIGTTGTNS

-1205 TAYGYMSRDANT
+1205 TAYGYMTRDANT
-1217 CINSTYKRQN
+1217 CINSTYKRQD
-1227 GTWDYVGGYDLMIS
+1227 GTWGYVGGYDLMIS
-1241 KLTQVSEGKVV
+1241 KLTQVREGKVV

-1271 QDFANRLLELNKQ
+1271 QDFANRLLELNQQ
-1284 TTTHKTGE
+1284 TTTHKTSE
-1292 SATAYGENTSG
+1292 RATAYGENTSG
-1303 GFNGAYTQDK
+1303 GFDGAYTQNK
-1313 SETVE
+1313 SETVT

-1331 EVLKKFFTGSGSK
+1331 EVLKKLFSGKGETSYDTGN
-1344 EHDEGKV
+1344 V
-1351 SYTYRTTDKVDA
+1351 SYTYRTTDKVNT

-1384 IETRTVTVNGEETV
+1384 IETRTVTVDGEETV
-1398 IVPPVTPPVD
+1398 IVPPVD

-1414 PVEDETPDKVVTPE
+1414 PVEDETPDEVVTPE
-1428 TPELPAVQDATPDD
+1428 TPELPPVQDATPDD

>member
-42 QAEPAPVEGKTA
+42 QAEPVAESPTPAPVAE
-54 EGEVEGKEGKEGKQE
+54 EGEKQEEAGEQE
-69 EFVPPVNEEA
+69 EFVPPVNDEA

-92 KTDDIII
+92 KTDDITI

-108 EPGKSG
+108 EP
-114 EDGETDGSDGSGE
+114 GE

-195 GNPTITTPTET
+195 GNTTITTPTET
-206 TGTQT
+206 TGTET
-211 TTTTGTGKADSKTT
+211 TTTTGTGKADSSTT
-225 IPDTEKGDK
+225 ITDTKKGEEINLDDELGKDVRPDWKTDK
-234 IDLNKE
+234 DAKLGGYTVDKVE
-240 LKNKDGKVE
+240 PAKDG
-249 EPTWETKVED
+249 
-259 KLGDY
+259 
-264 TVKEVKDTEGDPN
+264 N

-282 LKKTSDSETKEMSAE
+282 LKKTSEPETKKMSAE
-297 DVAKLLDVPKDG
+297 DVAKLLDVPEGG
-309 VEKTTDDEGKT
+309 VEKKTDDEGNT
-320 TYILKKEETSTDENG
+320 TYTLKKEETSTDENG
-335 NTVTRVTYYKI
+335 NTVTRTTYYEI
-346 TDNTVETTT
+346 TGNSVKTRT

-368 DVDNKNL
+368 DVDDKDPT
-375 NTEIKLPSITAKNT
+375 TEIKLPSITAKNT
-389 DETKTDVIEISSE
+389 NETKTDVIEISSE
-402 KLGKMLDDKNYN
+402 KLGEMLKDEYYN
-414 KDTGEYVYT
+414 NDTGEYVYT
-423 ETVDGKEYTYKVKKT
+423 ETDANGKEYTYKVKKT
-438 ENTKPLTPAQLADR
+438 EDTKQLTNEQLANR
-452 LGDDFTADDNGVYYK
+452 LGEGFTADANGVYYK
-467 GEKLNFDQME
+467 GEKLTFDQMD

-483 SYTVAVTEVTKNEG
+483 SYTVEVTEVTKTPG

-502 QESIKSAEETAK
+502 QESIESAAETAK
-514 LEAIKAALTDA
+514 LAAIKAALTDA
-525 AKKTGINVD
+525 AQNAGINVETD
-534 SEDFK
+534 DFK
-539 NQLNTID
+539 NQLNTIN

-580 PGTPDSSKDT
+580 PGSSDPSKDT

-605 YVTGS
+605 YVNGS

-624 KPGGGELPSLDGW
+624 KPGSGELPSLDGW
-637 TIASKDPEKGTT
+637 TVDTNDPEKGTT
-649 TYKKEETVTS
+649 IYKKEDTVTS
-659 PDGTS
+659 PDGTI

-673 TESSASLSDA
+673 TESSASLSDT
-683 EKEEIAWKA
+683 EKEEIAWAELLNQHPEYKNKDELKA
-692 LQNKTGKDK
+692 
-701 ATLLQEGY
+701 AGY
-709 SIDIG
+709 NINIS
-714 SMDFSGIKRVEWTI
+714 SMDFSGIKRVKWTI
-728 GTLSESTKT
+728 DELSESTKT
-737 DTKDLNDKLV
+737 DAKDLNDKLV
-747 IPGGKNWSINEKA
+747 IPGGKNWSIDEKA
-760 GTITVDGE
+760 GTITVDGK

-773 TKTADGYTCTVEDKN
+773 TKTNDGYTCTVEDKN

-798 QAGAPLTPDEIQ
+798 QAGAPLTPEEIQ

-834 FTKGDET
+834 FTKGNET

-871 NKDLEEAYDALWK
+871 DKDLEKAYDELWK
-884 QIQEIRSKLQPGEE
+884 QIQEIQSKLQPGEE
-898 LWIGKTKID
+898 LWIGNLEVTDKTEK
-907 STTKKEDIIK
+907 TDIIK
-917 YFTKAISPENMSKDE
+917 YFTTAISPENMSKDE

-945 NSTYVANKGSDYEET
+945 NSTYVANAGSKYEET

-971 EFKYFSKAPDGSKIE
+971 EFKSFSKAPDGSKIE
-986 VYWKSTWLLGGYYY
+986 VYWKSTWWGGYYY

-1011 DSNTVHYEE
+1011 HSNTVHYEE

-1033 SKLDLLPNEDGKV
+1033 SKLDLLPDKDDKV

-1056 GLKLE
+1056 NLKLE
-1061 WNYDAGKLVNGKDN
+1061 WNYDAGNLVNGKGN
-1075 QTVGLDSKISWD
+1075 QPVGLDSKISWD
-1087 DEGGEGSGHYEYD
+1087 DEGGEGDGHYEYD
-1100 RGDSNN
+1100 RGNPNN
-1106 NPDKSAYYKLTGTVA
+1106 CPDKSAYYKLTGTVA

-1137 FNGRYWVSAEDQAI
+1137 FDDYWYWVSAEDQAI
-1151 NAYLEATGSSKT
+1151 NAYLKATGSNKT
-1163 YRDLTTKERDAI
+1163 AASLTKKERDAI
-1175 VGTYVVKIGTTDTNS
+1175 VGTYVVKIGTTGTNS

-1205 TAYGYMSRDANT
+1205 TAYGYMTRDANT
-1217 CINSTYKRQN
+1217 CINSTYKRQD
-1227 GTWDYVGGYDLMIS
+1227 GTWGYVGGYDLMIS

-1284 TTTHKTGE
+1284 TTTHKTSE
-1292 SATAYGENTSG
+1292 RATASGENTSG

-1313 SETVE
+1313 SETVT

-1331 EVLKKFFTGSGSK
+1331 EVLKKLFTGSGSK

-1351 SYTYRTTDKVDA
+1351 SYTYRTTDKVNT

-1372 TTDAHVDYNYTS
+1372 TTDAHVGYNYTS

-1398 IVPPVTPPVD
+1398 IVPPVTPPE
-1408 PDTPDG
+1408 T
-1414 PVEDETPDKVVTPE
+1414 PVEDETPDEVVTPE
-1428 TPELPAVQDATPDD
+1428 IPELPPVQDATPDD